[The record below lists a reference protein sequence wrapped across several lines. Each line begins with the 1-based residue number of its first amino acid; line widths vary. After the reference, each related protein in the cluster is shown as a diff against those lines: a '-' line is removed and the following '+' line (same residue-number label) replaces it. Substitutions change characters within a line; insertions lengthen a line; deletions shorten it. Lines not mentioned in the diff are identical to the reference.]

1 MSIID
6 YIFFFFQNRGR
17 SLSMREVRSEHLS
30 KKLYVA
36 MSIIILSLCSLSIPL
51 MVKSYNDYI
60 KANQAL
66 IEIQALQAVADLAN
80 KISRER
86 APANKVMSSNQQ
98 DFAKHVLE
106 LKAYRVNI
114 DEQMRSTQKILK
126 KSGFSN
132 LNLDLFSQL
141 EQALAQGRQQVD
153 QYAAL
158 PREQRNAEKMD
169 QAILKMF
176 TAWECSHDVL
186 KDVIAVSE
194 GKDTAISNF
203 YTQILLLADLRD
215 QAGRAASNVMA
226 HVTFEQPI
234 PETNLARS
242 LQTRK
247 QVMYLWEL
255 IDTLQPERD
264 KTPEFKAL
272 HQAVY
277 NEFLAKGLLIV
288 ERLMNESIYHRPYYL
303 TGTQLT
309 EVIVD
314 KFTTVVDLQNYLLK
328 YSVEKAT
335 LEKRKAKNVL
345 LTTVSIS
352 LVSIIAAL
360 FTMIYAQKRVFAP
373 LIQAREILLDLSNSS
388 MRSNDLE
395 SKDQSA
401 NVHSLFTAIQQLK
414 HTLQQRDALE
424 FRLKNIAHLDSLTGV
439 ANRYAL
445 NEYIKLLENQPT
457 QFSET
462 CLMMMDIDYFKQVN
476 DVHGHLVGDQV
487 IQFVAEKLKDN
498 IRTSDLLVR
507 YGGDEFIVLIENIS
521 MERAL
526 KIAEKIRC
534 EIYEAASMDSTR
546 SPDLSVTISIGVAI
560 GAASW
565 TELLEKA
572 DRALFQAKEQGK
584 NKVAS

>member
-1 MSIID
+1 
-6 YIFFFFQNRGR
+6 
-17 SLSMREVRSEHLS
+17 MREIRSEYLS
-30 KKLYVA
+30 QKLYIA

-51 MVKSYNDYI
+51 IVKSYRDYI
-60 KANQAL
+60 KTNQAL
-66 IEIQALQAVADLAN
+66 TEIQALQAVADLAN

-86 APANKVMSSNQQ
+86 APANKLMSSNQQ

-106 LKAYRVNI
+106 LKLYRLTV
-114 DEQMRSTQKILK
+114 DEQMKKTLEVLK
-126 KSGFSN
+126 HSN
-132 LNLDLFSQL
+132 LPNLDLSL
-141 EQALAQGRQQVD
+141 VDRLDEALTQGRQQVD
-153 QYAAL
+153 AYAAL
-158 PREQRNAEKMD
+158 PREQRNAETMD

-176 TAWECSHDVL
+176 SAWDRSHDVL

-194 GKDTAISNF
+194 GKDTAVSNF
-203 YTQILLLADLRD
+203 YVQILLLADLRD

-226 HVTFEQPI
+226 HVAFKQPI

-264 KTPEFKAL
+264 KTEEFKVL

-309 EVIVD
+309 EAIVD
-314 KFTTVVDLQNYLLK
+314 KFSTVVELQNYLLK
-328 YSVEKAT
+328 YSVEKAII
-335 LEKRKAKNVL
+335 EKHKAQNIL
-345 LTTVSIS
+345 LTTVGIS
-352 LVSIIAAL
+352 LISIFAAL
-360 FTMIYAQKRVFAP
+360 FTMIYARKRVFSP
-373 LIQAREILLDLSNSS
+373 LIQAREILFDLSHSS
-388 MRSNDLE
+388 LRPNPMDT
-395 SKDQSA
+395 KDQPA
-401 NVHSLFTAIQQLK
+401 NVYSLFAAIQQLK
-414 HTLQQRDALE
+414 QTLQQRDTLE

-462 CLMMMDIDYFKQVN
+462 CLMVIDIDHFKQVN
-476 DVHGHLVGDQV
+476 DVYGHLMGDQV
-487 IQFVAEKLKDN
+487 IQFVAEKLKEN

-507 YGGDEFIVLIENIS
+507 YGGDEFIVLIENIG

-534 EIYEAASMDSTR
+534 EIYEAKSVDNVR
-546 SPDLSVTISIGVAI
+546 CPDLKVSISIGVAI
-560 GAASW
+560 GATSW
-565 TELLEKA
+565 MALLEKA

-584 NKVAS
+584 NKVVAYSVDEVNESYYI

>member
-1 MSIID
+1 
-6 YIFFFFQNRGR
+6 
-17 SLSMREVRSEHLS
+17 MREIRSEYLS
-30 KKLYVA
+30 QKLYIA

-51 MVKSYNDYI
+51 IVKSYRDYN
-60 KANQAL
+60 KTNQAL
-66 IEIQALQAVADLAN
+66 TEIQALQAVADLAN

-86 APANKVMSSNQQ
+86 APANKLMSSNQQ

-106 LKAYRVNI
+106 LKLYRLTV
-114 DEQMRSTQKILK
+114 DEQMKKTLEVLK
-126 KSGFSN
+126 HSN
-132 LNLDLFSQL
+132 LPNLDLSL
-141 EQALAQGRQQVD
+141 VDRLDEALTQGRQQVD
-153 QYAAL
+153 AYAAL
-158 PREQRNAEKMD
+158 PREQRNAETMD

-176 TAWECSHDVL
+176 NAWDRSHDVL

-194 GKDTAISNF
+194 GKDTAVSNF
-203 YTQILLLADLRD
+203 YVQILLLADLRD

-226 HVTFEQPI
+226 HVAFKQPI

-264 KTPEFKAL
+264 KTEEFKVL

-309 EVIVD
+309 EAIVD
-314 KFTTVVDLQNYLLK
+314 KFSTVVELQNYLLK
-328 YSVEKAT
+328 YSVEKAII
-335 LEKRKAKNVL
+335 EKHKAQNIL
-345 LTTVSIS
+345 LTTVGIS
-352 LVSIIAAL
+352 LISIFAAL
-360 FTMIYAQKRVFAP
+360 FTMIYARKRVFSP
-373 LIQAREILLDLSNSS
+373 LIQAREILFDLSHSS
-388 MRSNDLE
+388 IRPNPMDT
-395 SKDQSA
+395 KDQPA
-401 NVHSLFTAIQQLK
+401 NMYSLFTAIQQLK
-414 HTLQQRDALE
+414 QTLQQRDALE

-445 NEYIKLLENQPT
+445 NEYIKLLENQLT

-462 CLMMMDIDYFKQVN
+462 CLMVIDIDHFKQVN
-476 DVHGHLVGDQV
+476 DVYGHLMGDQV
-487 IQFVAEKLKDN
+487 IQFVAEKLKEN

-507 YGGDEFIVLIENIS
+507 YGGDEFIVLIENVG

-526 KIAEKIRC
+526 KIAEKIRS
-534 EIYEAASMDSTR
+534 EIYEAKSVDNVR
-546 SPDLSVTISIGVAI
+546 CPDLKVSISIGVAI
-560 GAASW
+560 GATSW
-565 TELLEKA
+565 MALLEKA

-584 NKVAS
+584 NKVVAYSVDEVNESYYI

>member
-1 MSIID
+1 
-6 YIFFFFQNRGR
+6 
-17 SLSMREVRSEHLS
+17 MREIRSEYLS
-30 KKLYVA
+30 QKLYIA

-51 MVKSYNDYI
+51 MVKSYRDYI
-60 KANQAL
+60 KTNQAL
-66 IEIQALQAVADLAN
+66 TEIQALQAVADLAN

-86 APANKVMSSNQQ
+86 APANKLMSSNQQ

-106 LKAYRVNI
+106 LKLYRLTV
-114 DEQMRSTQKILK
+114 DEQMKKTLEVLK
-126 KSGFSN
+126 HSN
-132 LNLDLFSQL
+132 LPNLDLSLFDRL
-141 EQALAQGRQQVD
+141 DEALTQGRQQVD
-153 QYAAL
+153 AYAAL
-158 PREQRNAEKMD
+158 PREQRNAETMD

-176 TAWECSHDVL
+176 NAWDRSHDVL

-194 GKDTAISNF
+194 GKDTAVSNF
-203 YTQILLLADLRD
+203 YVQILLLADLRD

-226 HVTFEQPI
+226 HVAFKQPI

-264 KTPEFKAL
+264 KTEEFKVL

-309 EVIVD
+309 EAIVD
-314 KFTTVVDLQNYLLK
+314 KFSTVVELQNYLLK
-328 YSVEKAT
+328 YSVEKAII
-335 LEKRKAKNVL
+335 EKHKAQNIL
-345 LTTVSIS
+345 LTTVGIS
-352 LVSIIAAL
+352 LISIFAAL
-360 FTMIYAQKRVFAP
+360 FTMIYARKRVFSP
-373 LIQAREILLDLSNSS
+373 LIQAREILFDLSHSS
-388 MRSNDLE
+388 IRPNPMDT
-395 SKDQSA
+395 KDQPA
-401 NVHSLFTAIQQLK
+401 NMYSLFTAIQQLK
-414 HTLQQRDALE
+414 QTLQQRDALE

-462 CLMMMDIDYFKQVN
+462 CLMVIDIDHFKQVN
-476 DVHGHLVGDQV
+476 DVYGHLMGDQV
-487 IQFVAEKLKDN
+487 IQFVAEKLKEN

-507 YGGDEFIVLIENIS
+507 YGGDEFIVLIENVG

-526 KIAEKIRC
+526 KIAEKIRS
-534 EIYEAASMDSTR
+534 EIYEAKSVDNVR
-546 SPDLSVTISIGVAI
+546 CPDLKVSISIGVAI
-560 GAASW
+560 GATSW
-565 TELLEKA
+565 MALLEKA

>member
-1 MSIID
+1 
-6 YIFFFFQNRGR
+6 
-17 SLSMREVRSEHLS
+17 MREIRSEYLS
-30 KKLYVA
+30 QKLYIA

-51 MVKSYNDYI
+51 MVKSYRDYI
-60 KANQAL
+60 KTNQAL
-66 IEIQALQAVADLAN
+66 TEIQALQAVADLAN

-86 APANKVMSSNQQ
+86 APANKLMSSNQQ
-98 DFAKHVLE
+98 DFAQHVLE
-106 LKAYRVNI
+106 LKLYRLTV
-114 DEQMRSTQKILK
+114 DEQMQKTLEVLK
-126 KSGFSN
+126 HSN
-132 LNLDLFSQL
+132 LPNLDLSLFDRL
-141 EQALAQGRQQVD
+141 DEALMQGRQQVD
-153 QYAAL
+153 AYAAL
-158 PREQRNAEKMD
+158 PREQRNAETMD

-176 TAWECSHDVL
+176 SAWDRSHDVL

-194 GKDTAISNF
+194 GKDTAVSNF
-203 YTQILLLADLRD
+203 YVQILLLADLRD

-226 HVTFEQPI
+226 HVAFKQPI

-264 KTPEFKAL
+264 KTEEFKVL

-309 EVIVD
+309 EAIVD
-314 KFTTVVDLQNYLLK
+314 KFSTVVELQNFLLK
-328 YSVEKAT
+328 YSVEKAII
-335 LEKRKAKNVL
+335 EKHKAQNIL
-345 LTTVSIS
+345 LTTVGIS
-352 LVSIIAAL
+352 LISIFAAL
-360 FTMIYAQKRVFAP
+360 FTMIYARKRVFSP
-373 LIQAREILLDLSNSS
+373 LIQAREILFDLSHSS
-388 MRSNDLE
+388 LRPNPMDT
-395 SKDQSA
+395 KDQPA
-401 NVHSLFTAIQQLK
+401 NVYSLFAAIQQLK
-414 HTLQQRDALE
+414 QTLQQRDALE

-462 CLMMMDIDYFKQVN
+462 CLMVIDIDHFKQVN
-476 DVHGHLVGDQV
+476 DVYGHLMGDQV
-487 IQFVAEKLKDN
+487 IQFVAEKLKEN

-507 YGGDEFIVLIENIS
+507 YGGDEFIVLIENVG

-526 KIAEKIRC
+526 KIAEKIRS
-534 EIYEAASMDSTR
+534 EIYEAKPLDNVR
-546 SPDLSVTISIGVAI
+546 CPDLKVSISIGVAI
-560 GAASW
+560 GATSW
-565 TELLEKA
+565 MALLEKA

-584 NKVAS
+584 NKVVAYSVGEVNESYYI

>member
-1 MSIID
+1 
-6 YIFFFFQNRGR
+6 
-17 SLSMREVRSEHLS
+17 MREIRSEYLS
-30 KKLYVA
+30 QKLYIA

-51 MVKSYNDYI
+51 IVKSYRDYN
-60 KANQAL
+60 KTNQAL
-66 IEIQALQAVADLAN
+66 TEIQALQAVADLAN

-86 APANKVMSSNQQ
+86 APANKLMSSNQQ

-106 LKAYRVNI
+106 LKLYRLTV
-114 DEQMRSTQKILK
+114 DEQMQKTLEVLK
-126 KSGFSN
+126 HSN
-132 LNLDLFSQL
+132 LPNLDLSLFDRL
-141 EQALAQGRQQVD
+141 DEALMQGRQQVD
-153 QYAAL
+153 AYAAL
-158 PREQRNAEKMD
+158 PREQRNAETMD

-176 TAWECSHDVL
+176 SAWDRSHDVL

-194 GKDTAISNF
+194 GKDTAVSNF
-203 YTQILLLADLRD
+203 YVQILLLADLRD

-226 HVTFEQPI
+226 HVAFKQPI
-234 PETNLARS
+234 PETNLALS

-264 KTPEFKAL
+264 KTEEFKVL

-288 ERLMNESIYHRPYYL
+288 ERLMNESIYNRPYYL

-309 EVIVD
+309 EAIVD
-314 KFTTVVDLQNYLLK
+314 KFSTVVELQKYLLK

-335 LEKRKAKNVL
+335 IEKRKAQNVL
-345 LTTVSIS
+345 LMTVSIS
-352 LVSIIAAL
+352 LISIFAAL
-360 FTMIYAQKRVFAP
+360 FTMIYARKRVFSP
-373 LIQAREILLDLSNSS
+373 LIQAREILFDLSHSS
-388 MRSNDLE
+388 LRPNPMDT
-395 SKDQSA
+395 KDQPA
-401 NVHSLFTAIQQLK
+401 NVYSLFAAIQQLK
-414 HTLQQRDALE
+414 QTLQQRDTLE

-462 CLMMMDIDYFKQVN
+462 CLMVIDIDHFKQVN
-476 DVHGHLVGDQV
+476 DVYGHLMGDQV
-487 IQFVAEKLKDN
+487 IQCVAEKLKEN

-507 YGGDEFIVLIENIS
+507 YGGDEFIVLIENVG

-526 KIAEKIRC
+526 KIAEKIRS
-534 EIYEAASMDSTR
+534 EIYEAKPLDNVR
-546 SPDLSVTISIGVAI
+546 CPDLKVSISIGVAI
-560 GAASW
+560 GATSW
-565 TELLEKA
+565 MALLEKA

>member
-1 MSIID
+1 
-6 YIFFFFQNRGR
+6 
-17 SLSMREVRSEHLS
+17 MREIRSEYLS
-30 KKLYVA
+30 QKLYIA

-51 MVKSYNDYI
+51 IVKSYRDYN
-60 KANQAL
+60 KTNQAL
-66 IEIQALQAVADLAN
+66 TEIQALQAVADLAN

-86 APANKVMSSNQQ
+86 APANKLMSSNQQ

-106 LKAYRVNI
+106 LKLYRLTV
-114 DEQMRSTQKILK
+114 DEQMKKTLEVLK
-126 KSGFSN
+126 HSN
-132 LNLDLFSQL
+132 LPNLDLSL
-141 EQALAQGRQQVD
+141 VDRLDEALTQGRQQVD
-153 QYAAL
+153 AYAAL
-158 PREQRNAEKMD
+158 PREQRNAETMD

-176 TAWECSHDVL
+176 NAWDRSHDVL

-194 GKDTAISNF
+194 GKDTAVSNF
-203 YTQILLLADLRD
+203 YVQILLLADLRD

-226 HVTFEQPI
+226 HVAFKQPI

-264 KTPEFKAL
+264 KTEEFKVL

-309 EVIVD
+309 EAIVD
-314 KFTTVVDLQNYLLK
+314 KFSTVVELQNYLLK
-328 YSVEKAT
+328 YSVEKAII
-335 LEKRKAKNVL
+335 EKHKAQNIL
-345 LTTVSIS
+345 LTTVGIS
-352 LVSIIAAL
+352 LISIFAAL
-360 FTMIYAQKRVFAP
+360 FTMIYARKRVFGP
-373 LIQAREILLDLSNSS
+373 LIQAREILFDLSHSS
-388 MRSNDLE
+388 LRPNPMDT
-395 SKDQSA
+395 KDQPA
-401 NVHSLFTAIQQLK
+401 NVYSLFTAIQQLK
-414 HTLQQRDALE
+414 QTLQQRDALE

-462 CLMMMDIDYFKQVN
+462 CLMVIDIDHFKQVN
-476 DVHGHLVGDQV
+476 DVYGHLMGDQV
-487 IQFVAEKLKDN
+487 IQFVAEKLKEN

-507 YGGDEFIVLIENIS
+507 YGGDEFIVLIENFG

-526 KIAEKIRC
+526 KIAEKIRS
-534 EIYEAASMDSTR
+534 EIYEAKSVDHVR
-546 SPDLSVTISIGVAI
+546 CPDLKVSISIGVAI
-560 GAASW
+560 GATSW
-565 TELLEKA
+565 MALLEKA

>member
-1 MSIID
+1 
-6 YIFFFFQNRGR
+6 
-17 SLSMREVRSEHLS
+17 MREIRSEYLS
-30 KKLYVA
+30 QKLYIA

-51 MVKSYNDYI
+51 IVKSYRDYN
-60 KANQAL
+60 KTNQAL
-66 IEIQALQAVADLAN
+66 TEIQALQAVADLAN

-86 APANKVMSSNQQ
+86 APANKLMSSNQQ

-106 LKAYRVNI
+106 LKLYRLTV
-114 DEQMRSTQKILK
+114 DEQMKKTLEVLK
-126 KSGFSN
+126 HSN
-132 LNLDLFSQL
+132 LPNLDLSL
-141 EQALAQGRQQVD
+141 VDRLDEALTQGRQQVD
-153 QYAAL
+153 AYAAL
-158 PREQRNAEKMD
+158 PREQRNAENMD

-176 TAWECSHDVL
+176 NAWEHSHDVL

-194 GKDTAISNF
+194 GKDTAVSNF
-203 YTQILLLADLRD
+203 YVQILLLADLRD

-226 HVTFEQPI
+226 HVAFKQPI

-264 KTPEFKAL
+264 KTEEFKVL

-309 EVIVD
+309 EAIVD
-314 KFTTVVDLQNYLLK
+314 KFSTVVELQNYLLK
-328 YSVEKAT
+328 YSVEKAII
-335 LEKRKAKNVL
+335 EKHKAQNIL
-345 LTTVSIS
+345 LTTVGIS
-352 LVSIIAAL
+352 LISIFAAL
-360 FTMIYAQKRVFAP
+360 FTMIYARKRVFSP
-373 LIQAREILLDLSNSS
+373 LIQAREILFDLSHSS
-388 MRSNDLE
+388 IRPNPMDT
-395 SKDQSA
+395 KDQPA
-401 NVHSLFTAIQQLK
+401 NMYSLFTAIQQLK
-414 HTLQQRDALE
+414 QTLQQRDALE

-462 CLMMMDIDYFKQVN
+462 CLMVIDIDHFKQVN
-476 DVHGHLVGDQV
+476 DVYGHLMGDQV
-487 IQFVAEKLKDN
+487 IQFVAEKLKEN

-507 YGGDEFIVLIENIS
+507 YGGDEFIVLIENVG

-526 KIAEKIRC
+526 KIAEKIRS
-534 EIYEAASMDSTR
+534 EIYEAKSVDNVR
-546 SPDLSVTISIGVAI
+546 CPDLKVSISIGVAI
-560 GAASW
+560 GATSW
-565 TELLEKA
+565 MALLEKA

>member
-1 MSIID
+1 
-6 YIFFFFQNRGR
+6 
-17 SLSMREVRSEHLS
+17 MREIRSEYLS
-30 KKLYVA
+30 QKLYIA

-51 MVKSYNDYI
+51 MVKSYRDYI
-60 KANQAL
+60 KTNQAL
-66 IEIQALQAVADLAN
+66 TEIQALQAVADLAN

-86 APANKVMSSNQQ
+86 APANKLMSSNQQ
-98 DFAKHVLE
+98 DFAQHVLE
-106 LKAYRVNI
+106 LKLYRLTV
-114 DEQMRSTQKILK
+114 DEQMQKTLEILK
-126 KSGFSN
+126 HSN
-132 LNLDLFSQL
+132 LPNLDLSLFDRL
-141 EQALAQGRQQVD
+141 DEALTQGRQQVD
-153 QYAAL
+153 AYAAL
-158 PREQRNAEKMD
+158 PREQLNAETMD

-176 TAWECSHDVL
+176 NAWDRSHDVL

-194 GKDTAISNF
+194 GKDTAVSNF
-203 YTQILLLADLRD
+203 YVQILLLADLRD

-226 HVTFEQPI
+226 HVAFKQPI

-264 KTPEFKAL
+264 KTEEFKVL

-309 EVIVD
+309 EAIVD
-314 KFTTVVDLQNYLLK
+314 KFSTVVELQNYLLK
-328 YSVEKAT
+328 YSVEKAII
-335 LEKRKAKNVL
+335 EKHKAQNIL
-345 LTTVSIS
+345 LTTVGIS
-352 LVSIIAAL
+352 LISIFAAL
-360 FTMIYAQKRVFAP
+360 FTMIYARKRVFSP
-373 LIQAREILLDLSNSS
+373 LIQAREILFDLSHSS
-388 MRSNDLE
+388 IRPNPMDT
-395 SKDQSA
+395 KDQPA
-401 NVHSLFTAIQQLK
+401 NVYSLFTAIQQLK
-414 HTLQQRDALE
+414 QTLQQRDALE

-462 CLMMMDIDYFKQVN
+462 CLMVIDIDHFKQVN
-476 DVHGHLVGDQV
+476 DVYGHSMGDQV
-487 IQFVAEKLKDN
+487 IQFVAEKLKEN
-498 IRTSDLLVR
+498 IRTFDLLVR
-507 YGGDEFIVLIENIS
+507 YGGDEFIVLIENVG

-526 KIAEKIRC
+526 KIAEKIRS
-534 EIYEAASMDSTR
+534 EIYEAKSVDNVR
-546 SPDLSVTISIGVAI
+546 CPDLKVSISISIGVAI
-560 GAASW
+560 GATSW
-565 TELLEKA
+565 MALLEKA

>member
-1 MSIID
+1 
-6 YIFFFFQNRGR
+6 
-17 SLSMREVRSEHLS
+17 MREIRSEYLS
-30 KKLYVA
+30 QKLYIA

-51 MVKSYNDYI
+51 MVKSYRDYI
-60 KANQAL
+60 KTNQAL
-66 IEIQALQAVADLAN
+66 TEIQALQAVADLAN
-80 KISRER
+80 KISREC
-86 APANKVMSSNQQ
+86 APANKLMSSNQQ
-98 DFAKHVLE
+98 DFAQHVLE
-106 LKAYRVNI
+106 LKLYRLTV
-114 DEQMRSTQKILK
+114 DEQMQKTLAVLK
-126 KSGFSN
+126 HSN
-132 LNLDLFSQL
+132 LPNLDLSLFDRL
-141 EQALAQGRQQVD
+141 DEALTQGRQQVD
-153 QYAAL
+153 AYAAL
-158 PREQRNAEKMD
+158 PREQRNAETMD

-176 TAWECSHDVL
+176 NAWDRSHDVL

-194 GKDTAISNF
+194 GKDTAVSNF
-203 YTQILLLADLRD
+203 YVQILLLADLRD

-226 HVTFEQPI
+226 HVAFKQPI

-264 KTPEFKAL
+264 KTEEFKVL

-309 EVIVD
+309 EAIVD
-314 KFTTVVDLQNYLLK
+314 KFSTVVELQNYLLK
-328 YSVEKAT
+328 YSVEKAII
-335 LEKRKAKNVL
+335 EKHKAQNIL
-345 LTTVSIS
+345 LTTVGIS
-352 LVSIIAAL
+352 LISIFAAL
-360 FTMIYAQKRVFAP
+360 FTMIYARKRVFSP
-373 LIQAREILLDLSNSS
+373 LIQAREILFDLSHSS
-388 MRSNDLE
+388 IRPNPMDT
-395 SKDQSA
+395 KDQPA
-401 NVHSLFTAIQQLK
+401 NMYSLFTAIQQLK
-414 HTLQQRDALE
+414 QTLQQRDALE

-462 CLMMMDIDYFKQVN
+462 CLMVIDIDHFKQVN
-476 DVHGHLVGDQV
+476 DVYGHLMGDQV
-487 IQFVAEKLKDN
+487 IQFVAEKLKEN

-507 YGGDEFIVLIENIS
+507 YGGDEFIVLIENVG

-526 KIAEKIRC
+526 KIAEKIRS
-534 EIYEAASMDSTR
+534 EIYEAKSVDNVR
-546 SPDLSVTISIGVAI
+546 CPDLKVSISIGVAI
-560 GAASW
+560 GATSW
-565 TELLEKA
+565 MALLEKA

>member
-1 MSIID
+1 
-6 YIFFFFQNRGR
+6 
-17 SLSMREVRSEHLS
+17 MREIRSEYLS
-30 KKLYVA
+30 QKLYIA

-51 MVKSYNDYI
+51 IVKSYRDYN
-60 KANQAL
+60 KTNQAL
-66 IEIQALQAVADLAN
+66 TEIQALQAVADLAN

-86 APANKVMSSNQQ
+86 APAIKLMSSNQQ

-106 LKAYRVNI
+106 LKLYRLTV
-114 DEQMRSTQKILK
+114 DEQMQKTLEVLK
-126 KSGFSN
+126 HSN
-132 LNLDLFSQL
+132 LPNLDLSLFDRL
-141 EQALAQGRQQVD
+141 DEALMQGRQQVD
-153 QYAAL
+153 AYAAL
-158 PREQRNAEKMD
+158 PREQRNAETMD

-176 TAWECSHDVL
+176 SAWDRSHDVL

-194 GKDTAISNF
+194 GKDTAVSNF
-203 YTQILLLADLRD
+203 YVQILLLADLRD

-226 HVTFEQPI
+226 HVAFKQPI
-234 PETNLARS
+234 PETNLALS

-255 IDTLQPERD
+255 IDTLQPEPD
-264 KTPEFKAL
+264 KTEEFKVL

-309 EVIVD
+309 EAIVD
-314 KFTTVVDLQNYLLK
+314 KFSTVVELQNYLLK
-328 YSVEKAT
+328 YSVEKAII
-335 LEKRKAKNVL
+335 EKHKAQNIL
-345 LTTVSIS
+345 LTTVGIS
-352 LVSIIAAL
+352 LISIFAAL
-360 FTMIYAQKRVFAP
+360 FTMIYARKRVFSP
-373 LIQAREILLDLSNSS
+373 LIQAREILFDLSHSS
-388 MRSNDLE
+388 LRPNPMDT
-395 SKDQSA
+395 KDQPA
-401 NVHSLFTAIQQLK
+401 NVYSLFAAIQQLK
-414 HTLQQRDALE
+414 QTLQQRDTLE

-462 CLMMMDIDYFKQVN
+462 CLMVIDIDHFKQVN
-476 DVHGHLVGDQV
+476 DVYGHLMGDQV
-487 IQFVAEKLKDN
+487 IQFVAEKLKEN

-507 YGGDEFIVLIENIS
+507 YGGDEFIVLIENIG

-534 EIYEAASMDSTR
+534 EIYEAKSVDNVR
-546 SPDLSVTISIGVAI
+546 CPDLKVSISIGVAI
-560 GAASW
+560 GATSW
-565 TELLEKA
+565 MALLEKA

-584 NKVAS
+584 NKVVAYSVDEVNESYYI

>member
-1 MSIID
+1 
-6 YIFFFFQNRGR
+6 
-17 SLSMREVRSEHLS
+17 MREIRSEYLS
-30 KKLYVA
+30 QKLYIA

-51 MVKSYNDYI
+51 IVKSYRDYN
-60 KANQAL
+60 KTNQAL

-86 APANKVMSSNQQ
+86 APANKLMSSNQQ
-98 DFAKHVLE
+98 AFAKHVLE
-106 LKAYRVNI
+106 LKLYRLTV
-114 DEQMRSTQKILK
+114 DEQMKKTLEVLK
-126 KSGFSN
+126 HSN
-132 LNLDLFSQL
+132 LPNLDLSL
-141 EQALAQGRQQVD
+141 VDRLDEALTQGRQQVD
-153 QYAAL
+153 AYAAL
-158 PREQRNAEKMD
+158 PREQRNAETMD

-176 TAWECSHDVL
+176 SAWDLSHDVL

-194 GKDTAISNF
+194 GKDTAVSNF
-203 YTQILLLADLRD
+203 YVQILLLADLRD

-226 HVTFEQPI
+226 HVAFKQPI

-264 KTPEFKAL
+264 KTEEFKVL

-309 EVIVD
+309 EAIVD
-314 KFTTVVDLQNYLLK
+314 KFSTVVELQNYLLK
-328 YSVEKAT
+328 YSVEKAII
-335 LEKRKAKNVL
+335 EKNKAQNIL
-345 LTTVSIS
+345 LTTVGIS
-352 LVSIIAAL
+352 LISIFAAL
-360 FTMIYAQKRVFAP
+360 FTMIYARKRVFSP
-373 LIQAREILLDLSNSS
+373 LIQAREILFDLSHSS
-388 MRSNDLE
+388 IRPNPMDT
-395 SKDQSA
+395 KDQPA
-401 NVHSLFTAIQQLK
+401 NVYSLFTAIQQLK
-414 HTLQQRDALE
+414 QTLQQRDALE

-462 CLMMMDIDYFKQVN
+462 CLMVIDIDHFKQVN
-476 DVHGHLVGDQV
+476 DVYGHLMGDQV
-487 IQFVAEKLKDN
+487 IQFVAEKLKEN

-507 YGGDEFIVLIENIS
+507 YGGDEFIVLIENVG

-526 KIAEKIRC
+526 KIAEKIRS
-534 EIYEAASMDSTR
+534 EIYEAKPLDNVR
-546 SPDLSVTISIGVAI
+546 CPDLKVSISIGVAI
-560 GAASW
+560 GATSW
-565 TELLEKA
+565 MALLEKA

>member
-1 MSIID
+1 
-6 YIFFFFQNRGR
+6 
-17 SLSMREVRSEHLS
+17 MREIRSEYLS
-30 KKLYVA
+30 QKLYIA

-51 MVKSYNDYI
+51 MVKSYRDYI
-60 KANQAL
+60 KTNQAL
-66 IEIQALQAVADLAN
+66 TEIQALQAVADLAN

-86 APANKVMSSNQQ
+86 APANKLMSSNQQ

-106 LKAYRVNI
+106 LKLYRLTV
-114 DEQMRSTQKILK
+114 DEQMQKTLEVLK
-126 KSGFSN
+126 HSN
-132 LNLDLFSQL
+132 LPNLDLSLFDRL
-141 EQALAQGRQQVD
+141 DEALTQGRQQVD
-153 QYAAL
+153 AYAAL
-158 PREQRNAEKMD
+158 PREQRNAETMD

-176 TAWECSHDVL
+176 NAWDRSHDVL

-194 GKDTAISNF
+194 GKDTAVSNF
-203 YTQILLLADLRD
+203 YVQILLLADLRD

-226 HVTFEQPI
+226 HVAFKQPI

-264 KTPEFKAL
+264 KTEEFKVL

-309 EVIVD
+309 EAIVD
-314 KFTTVVDLQNYLLK
+314 KFSTVVELQNYLLK
-328 YSVEKAT
+328 YSVEKAII
-335 LEKRKAKNVL
+335 EKHKAQNIL
-345 LTTVSIS
+345 LTTVGIS
-352 LVSIIAAL
+352 LISIFAAL
-360 FTMIYAQKRVFAP
+360 FTMIYARKRVFSP
-373 LIQAREILLDLSNSS
+373 LIQAREILFDLSHSS
-388 MRSNDLE
+388 IRPNPMDT
-395 SKDQSA
+395 KDQPA
-401 NVHSLFTAIQQLK
+401 NMYSLFTAIQQLK
-414 HTLQQRDALE
+414 QTLQQRDALE

-462 CLMMMDIDYFKQVN
+462 CLMVIDIDHFKQVN
-476 DVHGHLVGDQV
+476 DVYGHLMGDQV
-487 IQFVAEKLKDN
+487 IQFVAEKLKEN

-507 YGGDEFIVLIENIS
+507 YGGDEFIVLIENVG

-526 KIAEKIRC
+526 KIAEKIRS
-534 EIYEAASMDSTR
+534 EIYEAKSVDNVR
-546 SPDLSVTISIGVAI
+546 CPDLKVSISIGVAI
-560 GAASW
+560 GATSW
-565 TELLEKA
+565 MALLEKA

>member
-1 MSIID
+1 
-6 YIFFFFQNRGR
+6 
-17 SLSMREVRSEHLS
+17 MREIRSEYLS
-30 KKLYVA
+30 QKLYIA

-51 MVKSYNDYI
+51 IVKSYRDYN
-60 KANQAL
+60 KTNQAL
-66 IEIQALQAVADLAN
+66 TEIQALQAVADLAN

-86 APANKVMSSNQQ
+86 APANKLMSSNQQ

-106 LKAYRVNI
+106 LKLYRLTV
-114 DEQMRSTQKILK
+114 DEQMKKTLEVLK
-126 KSGFSN
+126 HSN
-132 LNLDLFSQL
+132 LPNLDLSL
-141 EQALAQGRQQVD
+141 VDRLDEALTQGRQQVD
-153 QYAAL
+153 AYAAL
-158 PREQRNAEKMD
+158 PREQRNAETMD

-176 TAWECSHDVL
+176 NAWDRSHDVL

-194 GKDTAISNF
+194 GKDTAVSNF
-203 YTQILLLADLRD
+203 YVQILLLADLRD

-226 HVTFEQPI
+226 HVAFKQPI

-242 LQTRK
+242 LQTRR

-255 IDTLQPERD
+255 IDTLQPEPD
-264 KTPEFKAL
+264 KTEEFKVL

-309 EVIVD
+309 EAIVD
-314 KFTTVVDLQNYLLK
+314 KFSTVVELQNYLLK
-328 YSVEKAT
+328 YSVEKAII
-335 LEKRKAKNVL
+335 EKHKAQNIL
-345 LTTVSIS
+345 LTTVGIS
-352 LVSIIAAL
+352 LISIFAAL
-360 FTMIYAQKRVFAP
+360 FTMIYARKRVFGP
-373 LIQAREILLDLSNSS
+373 LIQAREILFDLSHSS
-388 MRSNDLE
+388 LRPNPMDT
-395 SKDQSA
+395 KDQPA
-401 NVHSLFTAIQQLK
+401 NVYSLFTAIQQLK
-414 HTLQQRDALE
+414 QTLQQRDALE

-462 CLMMMDIDYFKQVN
+462 CLMVIDIDHFKQVN
-476 DVHGHLVGDQV
+476 DVYGHLMGDQV
-487 IQFVAEKLKDN
+487 IQFVAEKLKEN

-507 YGGDEFIVLIENIS
+507 YGGDEFIVLIENFG

-526 KIAEKIRC
+526 KIAEKIRS
-534 EIYEAASMDSTR
+534 EIYEAKSVDNVR
-546 SPDLSVTISIGVAI
+546 CPDLKVSISIGVAI
-560 GAASW
+560 GATSW
-565 TELLEKA
+565 MALLEKA

>member
-1 MSIID
+1 
-6 YIFFFFQNRGR
+6 
-17 SLSMREVRSEHLS
+17 MREIRSEYLS
-30 KKLYVA
+30 QKLYIA

-51 MVKSYNDYI
+51 IVKSYRDYN
-60 KANQAL
+60 KTNQAL
-66 IEIQALQAVADLAN
+66 TEIQALQAVADLAN

-86 APANKVMSSNQQ
+86 APANKLMSSNQQ

-106 LKAYRVNI
+106 LKLYRLTV
-114 DEQMRSTQKILK
+114 DEQMKKTLEVLK
-126 KSGFSN
+126 HSN
-132 LNLDLFSQL
+132 LPNLDLSL
-141 EQALAQGRQQVD
+141 VDRLDEALTQGRQQVD
-153 QYAAL
+153 AYAAL
-158 PREQRNAEKMD
+158 LREQRNAENMD

-176 TAWECSHDVL
+176 SAWDRSHDVL

-194 GKDTAISNF
+194 GKDTAVSNF
-203 YTQILLLADLRD
+203 YVQILLLADLRD

-226 HVTFEQPI
+226 HVAFKQPI

-264 KTPEFKAL
+264 KTEEFKVL

-309 EVIVD
+309 EAIVD
-314 KFTTVVDLQNYLLK
+314 KFSTVVELQNYLLK
-328 YSVEKAT
+328 YSVEKAII
-335 LEKRKAKNVL
+335 EKHKAQNIL
-345 LTTVSIS
+345 LTTVGIS
-352 LVSIIAAL
+352 LISIFAAL
-360 FTMIYAQKRVFAP
+360 FTMIYARKRVFSP
-373 LIQAREILLDLSNSS
+373 LIQAREILFDLSHSS
-388 MRSNDLE
+388 IRPNPMDT
-395 SKDQSA
+395 KDQPA
-401 NVHSLFTAIQQLK
+401 NMYSLFTAIQQLK
-414 HTLQQRDALE
+414 QTLQQRDALE

-462 CLMMMDIDYFKQVN
+462 CLMVIDIDHFKQVN
-476 DVHGHLVGDQV
+476 DVYGHLMGDQV
-487 IQFVAEKLKDN
+487 IQFVAEKLKEN

-507 YGGDEFIVLIENIS
+507 YGGDEFIVLIENVG

-526 KIAEKIRC
+526 KIAEKIRS
-534 EIYEAASMDSTR
+534 EIYEAKPLDNVR
-546 SPDLSVTISIGVAI
+546 CPDLKVSISIGVAI
-560 GAASW
+560 GATSW
-565 TELLEKA
+565 MALLEKA

>member
-1 MSIID
+1 
-6 YIFFFFQNRGR
+6 
-17 SLSMREVRSEHLS
+17 MREIRSEYLS
-30 KKLYVA
+30 QKLYIA

-51 MVKSYNDYI
+51 IVKSYRDYN
-60 KANQAL
+60 KTNQAL
-66 IEIQALQAVADLAN
+66 TEIQALQAVADLAN

-86 APANKVMSSNQQ
+86 APANKLMSSNQQ

-106 LKAYRVNI
+106 LKLYRLTV
-114 DEQMRSTQKILK
+114 DEQMKKTLEVLK
-126 KSGFSN
+126 HSN
-132 LNLDLFSQL
+132 LPNLDLSLFDRL
-141 EQALAQGRQQVD
+141 DEALMQGRQQVD
-153 QYAAL
+153 AYAAL
-158 PREQRNAEKMD
+158 PREQRNAETMN

-176 TAWECSHDVL
+176 SAWDRSHDVL

-194 GKDTAISNF
+194 GKDTAVSNF
-203 YTQILLLADLRD
+203 YVQILLLADLRD

-226 HVTFEQPI
+226 HVAFKQPI

-264 KTPEFKAL
+264 KTEEFKVL

-309 EVIVD
+309 EAIVD
-314 KFTTVVDLQNYLLK
+314 KFSTVVELQNYLLK
-328 YSVEKAT
+328 YSVEKAII
-335 LEKRKAKNVL
+335 EKHKAQNIL
-345 LTTVSIS
+345 LTTVGIS
-352 LVSIIAAL
+352 LISIFAAL
-360 FTMIYAQKRVFAP
+360 FTMIYARKRVFSP
-373 LIQAREILLDLSNSS
+373 LIQAREILFDLSHSS
-388 MRSNDLE
+388 IRPNPMDT
-395 SKDQSA
+395 KDQPA
-401 NVHSLFTAIQQLK
+401 NMYSLFTAIQQLK
-414 HTLQQRDALE
+414 QTLQQRDALE

-462 CLMMMDIDYFKQVN
+462 CLMVIDIDHFKQVN
-476 DVHGHLVGDQV
+476 DVYGHLMGDQV
-487 IQFVAEKLKDN
+487 IQFVAEKLKEN

-507 YGGDEFIVLIENIS
+507 YGGDEFIVLIENVG

-526 KIAEKIRC
+526 KIAEKIRS
-534 EIYEAASMDSTR
+534 EIYEAKSVDNVR
-546 SPDLSVTISIGVAI
+546 CPDLKVSISIGVAI
-560 GAASW
+560 GATSW
-565 TELLEKA
+565 MALLEKA

>member
-1 MSIID
+1 
-6 YIFFFFQNRGR
+6 
-17 SLSMREVRSEHLS
+17 MREIRSEYLS
-30 KKLYVA
+30 QKLYIA

-51 MVKSYNDYI
+51 MVKSYRDYN
-60 KANQAL
+60 KTNQAL
-66 IEIQALQAVADLAN
+66 TEIQALQAVADLAN

-86 APANKVMSSNQQ
+86 APANKLMSSNQQ

-106 LKAYRVNI
+106 LKLYRLTV
-114 DEQMRSTQKILK
+114 DEQMKKTLEVLK
-126 KSGFSN
+126 HSN
-132 LNLDLFSQL
+132 LPNLDLSL
-141 EQALAQGRQQVD
+141 VDRLDEALTQGRQQVD
-153 QYAAL
+153 AYAAL
-158 PREQRNAEKMD
+158 PREQRNAETMD

-176 TAWECSHDVL
+176 NAWDRSHDVL

-194 GKDTAISNF
+194 GKDTAVSNF
-203 YTQILLLADLRD
+203 YVQILLLADLRD

-226 HVTFEQPI
+226 HVAFKQPI

-264 KTPEFKAL
+264 KTEEFKVL

-309 EVIVD
+309 EAIVD
-314 KFTTVVDLQNYLLK
+314 KFSTVVELQNYLLK
-328 YSVEKAT
+328 YSVEKAII
-335 LEKRKAKNVL
+335 EKHKAQNIL
-345 LTTVSIS
+345 LTTVGIS
-352 LVSIIAAL
+352 LISIFAAL
-360 FTMIYAQKRVFAP
+360 FTMIYARKRVFSP
-373 LIQAREILLDLSNSS
+373 LIQAREILFDLSHSS
-388 MRSNDLE
+388 IRPNPMDT
-395 SKDQSA
+395 KDQPA
-401 NVHSLFTAIQQLK
+401 NMYSLFTAIQQLK
-414 HTLQQRDALE
+414 QTLQQRDALE

-462 CLMMMDIDYFKQVN
+462 CLMVIDIDHFKQVN
-476 DVHGHLVGDQV
+476 DVYGHLMGDQV
-487 IQFVAEKLKDN
+487 IQFVAEKLKEN

-507 YGGDEFIVLIENIS
+507 YGGDEFIVLIENVG

-526 KIAEKIRC
+526 KIAEKIRA
-534 EIYEAASMDSTR
+534 EIYEAKSVDNLR
-546 SPDLSVTISIGVAI
+546 CPDLKVSISISIGVAI
-560 GAASW
+560 GATSW
-565 TELLEKA
+565 MALLEKA

>member
-1 MSIID
+1 
-6 YIFFFFQNRGR
+6 
-17 SLSMREVRSEHLS
+17 MREIRSEYLS
-30 KKLYVA
+30 QKLYIA

-51 MVKSYNDYI
+51 MVKSYRDYI
-60 KANQAL
+60 KTNQAL
-66 IEIQALQAVADLAN
+66 TEIQALQAVADLAN

-86 APANKVMSSNQQ
+86 APANKLMSSNQQ
-98 DFAKHVLE
+98 DFAQHVLE
-106 LKAYRVNI
+106 LKLYRLTV
-114 DEQMRSTQKILK
+114 DEQMQKTLEVLK
-126 KSGFSN
+126 HSN
-132 LNLDLFSQL
+132 LPNLDLSLFDRL
-141 EQALAQGRQQVD
+141 DEALTQGRQQVD
-153 QYAAL
+153 AYATL
-158 PREQRNAEKMD
+158 PREQRNAETMD

-176 TAWECSHDVL
+176 SAWDRSHDVL

-194 GKDTAISNF
+194 GKDTAVSNF
-203 YTQILLLADLRD
+203 YVQILLLADLRD

-226 HVTFEQPI
+226 HVAFKQPI

-264 KTPEFKAL
+264 KTEEFKVL

-309 EVIVD
+309 EAIVD
-314 KFTTVVDLQNYLLK
+314 KFSTVVELQNYLLK
-328 YSVEKAT
+328 YSVEKAII
-335 LEKRKAKNVL
+335 EKHKAQNIL
-345 LTTVSIS
+345 LTTVGIS
-352 LVSIIAAL
+352 LISIFAAL
-360 FTMIYAQKRVFAP
+360 FTMIYARKRVFSP
-373 LIQAREILLDLSNSS
+373 LIQAREILFDLSHSS
-388 MRSNDLE
+388 IRPNPMDT
-395 SKDQSA
+395 KDQPA
-401 NVHSLFTAIQQLK
+401 NMYSLFTAIQQLK
-414 HTLQQRDALE
+414 QTLQQRDALE

-462 CLMMMDIDYFKQVN
+462 CLMVIDIDHFKQVN
-476 DVHGHLVGDQV
+476 DVYGHLMGDQV
-487 IQFVAEKLKDN
+487 IQFVAEKLKEN

-507 YGGDEFIVLIENIS
+507 YGGDEFIVLIENVG

-526 KIAEKIRC
+526 KIAEKIRS
-534 EIYEAASMDSTR
+534 EIYEAKSVDNVR
-546 SPDLSVTISIGVAI
+546 CPDLKVSISIGVAI
-560 GAASW
+560 GATSW
-565 TELLEKA
+565 MALLEKA

>member
-1 MSIID
+1 
-6 YIFFFFQNRGR
+6 
-17 SLSMREVRSEHLS
+17 MREIRSEYLS
-30 KKLYVA
+30 QKLYIA

-51 MVKSYNDYI
+51 IVKSYRDYN
-60 KANQAL
+60 KTNQAL

-86 APANKVMSSNQQ
+86 APANKLMSSNQQ

-106 LKAYRVNI
+106 LKLYRLTV
-114 DEQMRSTQKILK
+114 DEQMKKTLEVLK
-126 KSGFSN
+126 HSN
-132 LNLDLFSQL
+132 LPNLDLSL
-141 EQALAQGRQQVD
+141 VDRLDEALTQGRQQVD
-153 QYAAL
+153 AYAAL
-158 PREQRNAEKMD
+158 PREQRNAETMD

-176 TAWECSHDVL
+176 SAWDLSHDVL

-194 GKDTAISNF
+194 GKDTAVSNF
-203 YTQILLLADLRD
+203 YVQILLLADLRD

-226 HVTFEQPI
+226 HVAFKQPI

-264 KTPEFKAL
+264 KTEEFKVL

-309 EVIVD
+309 EAIVD
-314 KFTTVVDLQNYLLK
+314 KFSTVVELQNYLLK
-328 YSVEKAT
+328 YSVEKAII
-335 LEKRKAKNVL
+335 EKNKAQNIL
-345 LTTVSIS
+345 LTTVGIS
-352 LVSIIAAL
+352 LISIFAAL
-360 FTMIYAQKRVFAP
+360 FTMIYARKRVFGP
-373 LIQAREILLDLSNSS
+373 LIQAREILFDLSHSS
-388 MRSNDLE
+388 LRPNPMDT
-395 SKDQSA
+395 KDQPA
-401 NVHSLFTAIQQLK
+401 NVYSLFTAIQQLK
-414 HTLQQRDALE
+414 QTLQQRDALE

-462 CLMMMDIDYFKQVN
+462 CLMVIDIDHFKQVN
-476 DVHGHLVGDQV
+476 DVYGHLMGDQV
-487 IQFVAEKLKDN
+487 IQFVAEKLKEN

-507 YGGDEFIVLIENIS
+507 YGGDEFIVLIENVG

-526 KIAEKIRC
+526 KIAEKIRS
-534 EIYEAASMDSTR
+534 EIYEAKPLDNVR
-546 SPDLSVTISIGVAI
+546 CPDLKVSISIGVAI
-560 GAASW
+560 GATSW
-565 TELLEKA
+565 MALLEKA

>member
-1 MSIID
+1 
-6 YIFFFFQNRGR
+6 
-17 SLSMREVRSEHLS
+17 MREIRSEYLS
-30 KKLYVA
+30 QKLYIA

-51 MVKSYNDYI
+51 MVKSYRDYI
-60 KANQAL
+60 KTNQAL
-66 IEIQALQAVADLAN
+66 TEIQALQAVADLAN

-86 APANKVMSSNQQ
+86 APANKLMSSNQQ

-106 LKAYRVNI
+106 LKLYRLTV
-114 DEQMRSTQKILK
+114 DEQMKKTLEVLK
-126 KSGFSN
+126 HSN
-132 LNLDLFSQL
+132 LPNLDLSLFDRL
-141 EQALAQGRQQVD
+141 DEALMQGRQQVD
-153 QYAAL
+153 AYAAL
-158 PREQRNAEKMD
+158 PREQRNAETMD
-169 QAILKMF
+169 QAILNMF
-176 TAWECSHDVL
+176 NAWDRSNDVL

-194 GKDTAISNF
+194 GKDTAVSNF
-203 YTQILLLADLRD
+203 YVQILLLADLRD

-226 HVTFEQPI
+226 HVAFKQPI

-264 KTPEFKAL
+264 KTEEFKVL

-309 EVIVD
+309 EAIVD
-314 KFTTVVDLQNYLLK
+314 KFSTVVELQNYLLK
-328 YSVEKAT
+328 YSVEKAII
-335 LEKRKAKNVL
+335 EKHKAQNIL
-345 LTTVSIS
+345 LTTVGIS
-352 LVSIIAAL
+352 LISIFAAL
-360 FTMIYAQKRVFAP
+360 FTMIYARKRVFSP
-373 LIQAREILLDLSNSS
+373 LIQAREILFDLSHSS
-388 MRSNDLE
+388 IRPNPMDT
-395 SKDQSA
+395 KDQPA
-401 NVHSLFTAIQQLK
+401 NVYSLFTAIQQLK
-414 HTLQQRDALE
+414 QTLQQRDALE

-462 CLMMMDIDYFKQVN
+462 CLMVIDIDHFKQVN
-476 DVHGHLVGDQV
+476 DVYGHLMGDQV
-487 IQFVAEKLKDN
+487 IQFVAEKLKEN

-507 YGGDEFIVLIENIS
+507 YGGDEFIVLIENVG

-526 KIAEKIRC
+526 KIAEKIRS
-534 EIYEAASMDSTR
+534 EIYEAKSVDNVR
-546 SPDLSVTISIGVAI
+546 CPDLKVSISISISIGVAI
-560 GAASW
+560 GATSW
-565 TELLEKA
+565 MALLEKA

>member
-1 MSIID
+1 
-6 YIFFFFQNRGR
+6 
-17 SLSMREVRSEHLS
+17 MREIRSEYLS
-30 KKLYVA
+30 QKLYIA

-51 MVKSYNDYI
+51 IVKSYRDYN
-60 KANQAL
+60 KTNQAL
-66 IEIQALQAVADLAN
+66 TEIQALQAVADLAN

-86 APANKVMSSNQQ
+86 APANKLMSSNQQ

-106 LKAYRVNI
+106 LKLYRLTV
-114 DEQMRSTQKILK
+114 DEQMKKTLEVLK
-126 KSGFSN
+126 HSN
-132 LNLDLFSQL
+132 LPNLDLSL
-141 EQALAQGRQQVD
+141 VDRLDEALTQGRQQVD
-153 QYAAL
+153 AYAAL
-158 PREQRNAEKMD
+158 PREQRNAETMD

-176 TAWECSHDVL
+176 NAWDRSHDVL

-194 GKDTAISNF
+194 GKDTAVSNF
-203 YTQILLLADLRD
+203 YVQILLLADLRD

-226 HVTFEQPI
+226 HVAFKQPI

-264 KTPEFKAL
+264 KTEEFKVL

-309 EVIVD
+309 EAIVD
-314 KFTTVVDLQNYLLK
+314 KFSTVVELQNYLLK
-328 YSVEKAT
+328 YSVEKAII
-335 LEKRKAKNVL
+335 EKHKAQNIL
-345 LTTVSIS
+345 LTTVGIS
-352 LVSIIAAL
+352 LISIFAAL
-360 FTMIYAQKRVFAP
+360 FTMIYARKRVFSP
-373 LIQAREILLDLSNSS
+373 LIQAREILFDLSHSS
-388 MRSNDLE
+388 LRPNPMDT
-395 SKDQSA
+395 KDQPA
-401 NVHSLFTAIQQLK
+401 NVYSLFAAIQQLK
-414 HTLQQRDALE
+414 QTLQQRDALE

-462 CLMMMDIDYFKQVN
+462 CLMVIDIDHFKQVN
-476 DVHGHLVGDQV
+476 DVYGHLMGDQV
-487 IQFVAEKLKDN
+487 IQFVAEKLKEN

-507 YGGDEFIVLIENIS
+507 YGGDEFIVLIENVG

-526 KIAEKIRC
+526 KIAEKIRS
-534 EIYEAASMDSTR
+534 EIYEAKSVDSIR
-546 SPDLSVTISIGVAI
+546 CPDLKVSISIGVAI
-560 GAASW
+560 GATSW
-565 TELLEKA
+565 MALLEKA

-584 NKVAS
+584 NKVVAYSVDEVNESYYI

>member
-1 MSIID
+1 
-6 YIFFFFQNRGR
+6 
-17 SLSMREVRSEHLS
+17 MREIRSEYLS
-30 KKLYVA
+30 QKLYIA

-51 MVKSYNDYI
+51 IVKSYRDYN
-60 KANQAL
+60 KTNQAL
-66 IEIQALQAVADLAN
+66 TEIQALQAVADLAN

-86 APANKVMSSNQQ
+86 APANKLMSSNQQ

-106 LKAYRVNI
+106 LKLYRLTV
-114 DEQMRSTQKILK
+114 DEQMKKTLEVLK
-126 KSGFSN
+126 HSN
-132 LNLDLFSQL
+132 LPNLDLSL
-141 EQALAQGRQQVD
+141 VDRLDEALTQGRQQVD
-153 QYAAL
+153 AYAAL
-158 PREQRNAEKMD
+158 PREQRNAENMD

-176 TAWECSHDVL
+176 SAWDRSHDVL

-194 GKDTAISNF
+194 GKDTAVSNF
-203 YTQILLLADLRD
+203 YVQILLLADLRD

-226 HVTFEQPI
+226 HVAFKQPI

-264 KTPEFKAL
+264 KTEEFKVL

-309 EVIVD
+309 EAIVD
-314 KFTTVVDLQNYLLK
+314 KFSTVVELQNYLLK
-328 YSVEKAT
+328 YSVEKAII
-335 LEKRKAKNVL
+335 EKHKAQNIL
-345 LTTVSIS
+345 LTTVGIS
-352 LVSIIAAL
+352 LISIFAAL
-360 FTMIYAQKRVFAP
+360 FTMIYARKRVFSP
-373 LIQAREILLDLSNSS
+373 LIQAREILFDLSHSS
-388 MRSNDLE
+388 IRPNPMDT
-395 SKDQSA
+395 KDQPA
-401 NVHSLFTAIQQLK
+401 NMYSLFTAIQQLK
-414 HTLQQRDALE
+414 QTLQQRDALE

-462 CLMMMDIDYFKQVN
+462 CLMVIDIDHFKQVN
-476 DVHGHLVGDQV
+476 DVYGHLMGDQV
-487 IQFVAEKLKDN
+487 IQFVAEKLKEN

-507 YGGDEFIVLIENIS
+507 YGGDEFIVLIENVG

-526 KIAEKIRC
+526 KIAEKIRS
-534 EIYEAASMDSTR
+534 EIYEAKSVDNVR
-546 SPDLSVTISIGVAI
+546 CPDLKVSISIGVAI
-560 GAASW
+560 GATSW
-565 TELLEKA
+565 MALLEKA

>member
-1 MSIID
+1 
-6 YIFFFFQNRGR
+6 
-17 SLSMREVRSEHLS
+17 MREIRSEYLS
-30 KKLYVA
+30 QKLYIA

-51 MVKSYNDYI
+51 IVKSYRDYN
-60 KANQAL
+60 KTNQAL
-66 IEIQALQAVADLAN
+66 TEIQALQAVADLAN

-86 APANKVMSSNQQ
+86 APANKLMSSNQQ

-106 LKAYRVNI
+106 LKLYRLTV
-114 DEQMRSTQKILK
+114 DEQMKKTLEVLK
-126 KSGFSN
+126 HSN
-132 LNLDLFSQL
+132 LPNLDLSL
-141 EQALAQGRQQVD
+141 VDRLDEALTQGRQQVD
-153 QYAAL
+153 AYAAL
-158 PREQRNAEKMD
+158 PREQRNAETMD

-176 TAWECSHDVL
+176 NAWDRSHDVL

-194 GKDTAISNF
+194 GKDTAVSNF
-203 YTQILLLADLRD
+203 YVQILLLADLRD

-226 HVTFEQPI
+226 HVAFKQPI

-264 KTPEFKAL
+264 KTEEFKVL

-309 EVIVD
+309 VAIVD
-314 KFTTVVDLQNYLLK
+314 KFSTVVELQNYLLK
-328 YSVEKAT
+328 YSVEKAII
-335 LEKRKAKNVL
+335 EKHKAQNIL
-345 LTTVSIS
+345 LTTVGIS
-352 LVSIIAAL
+352 LISIFAAL
-360 FTMIYAQKRVFAP
+360 FTMIYARKRVFSP
-373 LIQAREILLDLSNSS
+373 LIQAREILFDLSHSS
-388 MRSNDLE
+388 IRPNPMDT
-395 SKDQSA
+395 KDQPA
-401 NVHSLFTAIQQLK
+401 NMYSLFTAIQQLK
-414 HTLQQRDALE
+414 QTLQQRDALE

-462 CLMMMDIDYFKQVN
+462 CLMVIDIDHFKQVN
-476 DVHGHLVGDQV
+476 DVYGHLMGDQV
-487 IQFVAEKLKDN
+487 IQFVAEKLKEN

-507 YGGDEFIVLIENIS
+507 YGGDEFIVLIENVG

-526 KIAEKIRC
+526 KIAEKIRA
-534 EIYEAASMDSTR
+534 EIYEAKSVDNLR
-546 SPDLSVTISIGVAI
+546 CPDLKVSISISISIGVAI
-560 GAASW
+560 GATSW
-565 TELLEKA
+565 MALLEKA

>member
-1 MSIID
+1 
-6 YIFFFFQNRGR
+6 
-17 SLSMREVRSEHLS
+17 MREIRSEYLS
-30 KKLYVA
+30 QKLYIA

-51 MVKSYNDYI
+51 MVKSYRDYI
-60 KANQAL
+60 KTNQAL
-66 IEIQALQAVADLAN
+66 TEIQALQAVADLAN

-86 APANKVMSSNQQ
+86 APANKLMSSNQQ
-98 DFAKHVLE
+98 DFAQHVLE
-106 LKAYRVNI
+106 LKLYRLTV
-114 DEQMRSTQKILK
+114 DEQMQKTLAVLK
-126 KSGFSN
+126 HSN
-132 LNLDLFSQL
+132 LPNLDLSLFDRL
-141 EQALAQGRQQVD
+141 DEALTQGRQQVD
-153 QYAAL
+153 AYAAL
-158 PREQRNAEKMD
+158 PREQRNAETMD

-176 TAWECSHDVL
+176 NAWDRSHDVL

-194 GKDTAISNF
+194 GKDTAVSNF
-203 YTQILLLADLRD
+203 YVQILLLADLRD

-226 HVTFEQPI
+226 HVAFKQPI

-264 KTPEFKAL
+264 KTEEFKVL

-309 EVIVD
+309 EAIVD
-314 KFTTVVDLQNYLLK
+314 KFSTVVELQNYLLK
-328 YSVEKAT
+328 YSVEKAII
-335 LEKRKAKNVL
+335 EKHKAQNIL
-345 LTTVSIS
+345 LTTVGIS
-352 LVSIIAAL
+352 LISIFAAL
-360 FTMIYAQKRVFAP
+360 FTMIYARKRVFSP
-373 LIQAREILLDLSNSS
+373 LIQAREILFDLSHSS
-388 MRSNDLE
+388 IRPNPMDT
-395 SKDQSA
+395 KDQPA
-401 NVHSLFTAIQQLK
+401 NMYSLFTAIQQLK
-414 HTLQQRDALE
+414 QTLQQRDALE

-462 CLMMMDIDYFKQVN
+462 CLMVIDIDHFKQVN
-476 DVHGHLVGDQV
+476 DVYGHLMGDQV
-487 IQFVAEKLKDN
+487 IQFVAEKLKEN

-507 YGGDEFIVLIENIS
+507 YGGDEFIVLIENVG

-526 KIAEKIRC
+526 KIAEKIRS
-534 EIYEAASMDSTR
+534 EIYEAKSVDNVR
-546 SPDLSVTISIGVAI
+546 CPDLKVSISIGVAI
-560 GAASW
+560 SATSW
-565 TELLEKA
+565 MALLEKA

-584 NKVAS
+584 NKVVAYSVDEVNESYYI

>member
-1 MSIID
+1 
-6 YIFFFFQNRGR
+6 
-17 SLSMREVRSEHLS
+17 MREIRSEYLS
-30 KKLYVA
+30 QKLYIA

-51 MVKSYNDYI
+51 MVKSYRDYI
-60 KANQAL
+60 KTNQAL
-66 IEIQALQAVADLAN
+66 TEIQALQAVADLAN

-86 APANKVMSSNQQ
+86 APANKLMSSNQQ

-106 LKAYRVNI
+106 LKLYRLTV
-114 DEQMRSTQKILK
+114 DEQMQKTLDVLK
-126 KSGFSN
+126 HSN
-132 LNLDLFSQL
+132 LPNLDLSLFDRL
-141 EQALAQGRQQVD
+141 DEALTQGRQQVD
-153 QYAAL
+153 AYAAL
-158 PREQRNAEKMD
+158 PREQRNAETMD

-176 TAWECSHDVL
+176 SAWDRSHDVL

-194 GKDTAISNF
+194 GKDTAVSNF
-203 YTQILLLADLRD
+203 YVQILLLADLRD

-226 HVTFEQPI
+226 HVAFKQPI

-255 IDTLQPERD
+255 IDTLQPEHD
-264 KTPEFKAL
+264 KTEEFKVL

-309 EVIVD
+309 EAIVD
-314 KFTTVVDLQNYLLK
+314 KFSTVVELQNYLLK
-328 YSVEKAT
+328 YSVEKAII
-335 LEKRKAKNVL
+335 EKHKAQNIL

-352 LVSIIAAL
+352 LISIFAAL
-360 FTMIYAQKRVFAP
+360 FTMIYARKRVFSP
-373 LIQAREILLDLSNSS
+373 LIQAREILFDLSHSS
-388 MRSNDLE
+388 IRPNPMDT
-395 SKDQSA
+395 KDQPA
-401 NVHSLFTAIQQLK
+401 NMYSLFTAIQQLK
-414 HTLQQRDALE
+414 QTLQQRDALE

-462 CLMMMDIDYFKQVN
+462 CLMVIDIDHFKQVN
-476 DVHGHLVGDQV
+476 DVYGHLMGDQV
-487 IQFVAEKLKDN
+487 IQFVAEKLKEN

-507 YGGDEFIVLIENIS
+507 YGGDEFIVLIENVG

-526 KIAEKIRC
+526 KIAEKIRS
-534 EIYEAASMDSTR
+534 EIYEAKSVDNVR
-546 SPDLSVTISIGVAI
+546 CPDLKVSISIGVAI
-560 GAASW
+560 GATSW
-565 TELLEKA
+565 MALLEKA

-584 NKVAS
+584 NKVVAYSVDEVNESYYI

>member
-1 MSIID
+1 
-6 YIFFFFQNRGR
+6 
-17 SLSMREVRSEHLS
+17 MREIRSEYLS
-30 KKLYVA
+30 QKLYIA

-51 MVKSYNDYI
+51 IVKSYRDYN
-60 KANQAL
+60 KTNQAL

-86 APANKVMSSNQQ
+86 APANKLMSSNQQ
-98 DFAKHVLE
+98 AFAKHVLE
-106 LKAYRVNI
+106 LKLYRLTV
-114 DEQMRSTQKILK
+114 DEQMKKTLEVLK
-126 KSGFSN
+126 HSN
-132 LNLDLFSQL
+132 LPNLDLSL
-141 EQALAQGRQQVD
+141 VDRLDEALTQGRQQVD
-153 QYAAL
+153 AYAAL
-158 PREQRNAEKMD
+158 PREQRNAETMD

-176 TAWECSHDVL
+176 SAWDLSHDVL

-194 GKDTAISNF
+194 GKDTAVSNF
-203 YTQILLLADLRD
+203 YVQILLLADLRD

-226 HVTFEQPI
+226 HVAFKQPI

-264 KTPEFKAL
+264 KTEEFKVL

-309 EVIVD
+309 EAIVD
-314 KFTTVVDLQNYLLK
+314 KFSTVVELQNYLLK
-328 YSVEKAT
+328 YSVEKAII
-335 LEKRKAKNVL
+335 EKNKAQNIL
-345 LTTVSIS
+345 LTTVGIS
-352 LVSIIAAL
+352 LISIFAAL
-360 FTMIYAQKRVFAP
+360 FTMIYARKRVFGP
-373 LIQAREILLDLSNSS
+373 LIQAREILFDLSHSS
-388 MRSNDLE
+388 LRPNPMDT
-395 SKDQSA
+395 KDQPA
-401 NVHSLFTAIQQLK
+401 NVYSLFTAIQQLK
-414 HTLQQRDALE
+414 QTLQQRDALE

-439 ANRYAL
+439 AHRYAL

-462 CLMMMDIDYFKQVN
+462 CLMVIDIDHFKQVN
-476 DVHGHLVGDQV
+476 DVYGHLMGDQV
-487 IQFVAEKLKDN
+487 IQFVAEKLKEN

-507 YGGDEFIVLIENIS
+507 YGGDEFIVLIENVG

-526 KIAEKIRC
+526 KIAEKIRS
-534 EIYEAASMDSTR
+534 EIYEAKPLDNVR
-546 SPDLSVTISIGVAI
+546 CPDLKVSISIGVAI
-560 GAASW
+560 GATSW
-565 TELLEKA
+565 MALLEKA

>member
-1 MSIID
+1 
-6 YIFFFFQNRGR
+6 
-17 SLSMREVRSEHLS
+17 MREIRSEYLS
-30 KKLYVA
+30 QKLYIA

-51 MVKSYNDYI
+51 IVKSYRDYN
-60 KANQAL
+60 KTNQAL
-66 IEIQALQAVADLAN
+66 TEIQALQAVADLAN

-86 APANKVMSSNQQ
+86 APANKLMSSNQQ

-106 LKAYRVNI
+106 LKLYRLTV
-114 DEQMRSTQKILK
+114 DEQMKKTLEVLK
-126 KSGFSN
+126 HSN
-132 LNLDLFSQL
+132 LPNLDLSL
-141 EQALAQGRQQVD
+141 VDRLDEALTQGRQQVD
-153 QYAAL
+153 AYAAL
-158 PREQRNAEKMD
+158 PREQRNAETMD

-176 TAWECSHDVL
+176 NAWDRSHDVL

-194 GKDTAISNF
+194 GKDTAVSNF
-203 YTQILLLADLRD
+203 YVQILLLADLRD

-226 HVTFEQPI
+226 HVAFKQPI

-264 KTPEFKAL
+264 KTEEFKVL

-277 NEFLAKGLLIV
+277 NEVLAKGLLIV

-309 EVIVD
+309 EAIVD
-314 KFTTVVDLQNYLLK
+314 KFSTVVELQNYLLK
-328 YSVEKAT
+328 YSVEKAII
-335 LEKRKAKNVL
+335 EKHKAQNIL
-345 LTTVSIS
+345 LTTVGIS
-352 LVSIIAAL
+352 LISIFAAL
-360 FTMIYAQKRVFAP
+360 FTMIYARKRVFGP
-373 LIQAREILLDLSNSS
+373 LIQAREILFDLSHSS
-388 MRSNDLE
+388 LRPNPMDT
-395 SKDQSA
+395 KDQPA
-401 NVHSLFTAIQQLK
+401 NVYSLFTAIQQLK
-414 HTLQQRDALE
+414 QTLQQRDALE

-462 CLMMMDIDYFKQVN
+462 CLMVIDIDHFKQVN
-476 DVHGHLVGDQV
+476 DVYGHLMGDQV
-487 IQFVAEKLKDN
+487 IQFVAEKLKEN

-507 YGGDEFIVLIENIS
+507 YGGDEFIVLIENVG

-526 KIAEKIRC
+526 KIAEKIRS
-534 EIYEAASMDSTR
+534 EIYEAKSVDNVR
-546 SPDLSVTISIGVAI
+546 CPDLKVSISISIGVAI
-560 GAASW
+560 GATSW
-565 TELLEKA
+565 MALLEKA

>member
-1 MSIID
+1 
-6 YIFFFFQNRGR
+6 
-17 SLSMREVRSEHLS
+17 MREIRSEYLS
-30 KKLYVA
+30 QKLYIA

-51 MVKSYNDYI
+51 MVKSYRDYI
-60 KANQAL
+60 KTNQAL

-86 APANKVMSSNQQ
+86 APANKLMSSNQQ

-106 LKAYRVNI
+106 LKLYRLTV
-114 DEQMRSTQKILK
+114 DEQMKKTLEVLK
-126 KSGFSN
+126 HSN
-132 LNLDLFSQL
+132 LPNLDLSLFDRL
-141 EQALAQGRQQVD
+141 DEALTQGRQQVD
-153 QYAAL
+153 AYAAL
-158 PREQRNAEKMD
+158 PREQRNAETMD

-176 TAWECSHDVL
+176 SAWDRSHDVL

-194 GKDTAISNF
+194 GKDTAVSNF
-203 YTQILLLADLRD
+203 YVQILLLADLRD

-226 HVTFEQPI
+226 HVAFKQPI

-264 KTPEFKAL
+264 KTEEFKVL

-309 EVIVD
+309 EAIVD
-314 KFTTVVDLQNYLLK
+314 KFSTVVELQNYLLK
-328 YSVEKAT
+328 YSVEKAII
-335 LEKRKAKNVL
+335 EKHKAQNIL
-345 LTTVSIS
+345 LTTVGIS
-352 LVSIIAAL
+352 LISIFAAL
-360 FTMIYAQKRVFAP
+360 FTMIYARKRVFSP
-373 LIQAREILLDLSNSS
+373 LIQAREILFDLSHSS
-388 MRSNDLE
+388 IRPNPMDT
-395 SKDQSA
+395 KDQPA
-401 NVHSLFTAIQQLK
+401 NMYSLFTAIQQLK
-414 HTLQQRDALE
+414 QTLQQRDALE

-462 CLMMMDIDYFKQVN
+462 CLMVIDIDHFKQVN
-476 DVHGHLVGDQV
+476 DVYGHLMGDQV
-487 IQFVAEKLKDN
+487 IQFVAEKLKEN

-507 YGGDEFIVLIENIS
+507 YGGDEFIVLIENVG

-526 KIAEKIRC
+526 KIAEKIRS
-534 EIYEAASMDSTR
+534 EIYEAKPLDNVR
-546 SPDLSVTISIGVAI
+546 CPDLKVSISIGVAI
-560 GAASW
+560 GATSW
-565 TELLEKA
+565 MALLEKA

-584 NKVAS
+584 NKVVAYSVGEVNESYYI

>member
-1 MSIID
+1 
-6 YIFFFFQNRGR
+6 
-17 SLSMREVRSEHLS
+17 MREIRSEYLS
-30 KKLYVA
+30 QKLYIA

-51 MVKSYNDYI
+51 MVKSYRDYI
-60 KANQAL
+60 KTNQAL
-66 IEIQALQAVADLAN
+66 TEIQALQAVADLAN

-86 APANKVMSSNQQ
+86 APANKLMSSNQQ

-106 LKAYRVNI
+106 LKLYRLTV
-114 DEQMRSTQKILK
+114 DEQMQKTLEVLK
-126 KSGFSN
+126 HSN
-132 LNLDLFSQL
+132 LPNLDLSLFDRL
-141 EQALAQGRQQVD
+141 DEALTQGRQQVD
-153 QYAAL
+153 AYAAL
-158 PREQRNAEKMD
+158 PREQRNAETMD

-176 TAWECSHDVL
+176 SAWDRSHDVL

-194 GKDTAISNF
+194 GKDTAVSNF
-203 YTQILLLADLRD
+203 YVQILLLADLRD

-226 HVTFEQPI
+226 HVAFKQPI

-264 KTPEFKAL
+264 KTEEFKVL

-309 EVIVD
+309 EAIVD
-314 KFTTVVDLQNYLLK
+314 KFSTVVELQNYLLK
-328 YSVEKAT
+328 YSVEKAII
-335 LEKRKAKNVL
+335 EKHKAQNIL
-345 LTTVSIS
+345 LTTVGIS
-352 LVSIIAAL
+352 LISIFAAL
-360 FTMIYAQKRVFAP
+360 FTMIYARKRVFSP
-373 LIQAREILLDLSNSS
+373 LIQAREILFDLSHSS
-388 MRSNDLE
+388 IRPNPMDT
-395 SKDQSA
+395 KDQPA
-401 NVHSLFTAIQQLK
+401 NMYSLFTAIQQLK
-414 HTLQQRDALE
+414 QTLQQRDALE

-462 CLMMMDIDYFKQVN
+462 CLMVIDIDHFKQVN
-476 DVHGHLVGDQV
+476 DVYGHLMGDQV
-487 IQFVAEKLKDN
+487 IQFVAEKLKEN

-507 YGGDEFIVLIENIS
+507 YGGDEFIVLIENVG

-526 KIAEKIRC
+526 KIAEKIRS
-534 EIYEAASMDSTR
+534 EIYEAKSVDNVR
-546 SPDLSVTISIGVAI
+546 CPDLKVSISIGVAI
-560 GAASW
+560 GATSW
-565 TELLEKA
+565 MALLEKA

>member
-1 MSIID
+1 
-6 YIFFFFQNRGR
+6 
-17 SLSMREVRSEHLS
+17 MREIRSEYLS
-30 KKLYVA
+30 QKLYIA

-51 MVKSYNDYI
+51 IVKSYRDYN
-60 KANQAL
+60 KTNQAL
-66 IEIQALQAVADLAN
+66 TEIQALQAVADLAN

-86 APANKVMSSNQQ
+86 APANKLMSSNQQ

-106 LKAYRVNI
+106 LKLYRLTV
-114 DEQMRSTQKILK
+114 DEQMKKTLEVLK
-126 KSGFSN
+126 HSN
-132 LNLDLFSQL
+132 LPNLDLSLFDRL
-141 EQALAQGRQQVD
+141 DEALTQGRQQVD
-153 QYAAL
+153 AYATL
-158 PREQRNAEKMD
+158 PREQRNAETMD

-176 TAWECSHDVL
+176 NAWDRSHDVL

-194 GKDTAISNF
+194 GKDTAVSNF
-203 YTQILLLADLRD
+203 YVQILLLADLRD

-226 HVTFEQPI
+226 HVAFKQPI

-264 KTPEFKAL
+264 KTEEFKVL

-309 EVIVD
+309 EAIVD
-314 KFTTVVDLQNYLLK
+314 KFSTVVELQNYLLK
-328 YSVEKAT
+328 YSVEKAII
-335 LEKRKAKNVL
+335 EKHKAQNIL
-345 LTTVSIS
+345 LTTVGIS
-352 LVSIIAAL
+352 LISIFAAL
-360 FTMIYAQKRVFAP
+360 FTMIYARKRVFSP
-373 LIQAREILLDLSNSS
+373 LIQAREILFDLSHSS
-388 MRSNDLE
+388 IRPNPMDT
-395 SKDQSA
+395 KDQPA
-401 NVHSLFTAIQQLK
+401 NVYSLFTAIQQLK
-414 HTLQQRDALE
+414 QTLQQRDALE

-462 CLMMMDIDYFKQVN
+462 CLMVIDIDHFKQVN
-476 DVHGHLVGDQV
+476 DVYGHLMGDQV
-487 IQFVAEKLKDN
+487 IQFVAEKLKEN

-507 YGGDEFIVLIENIS
+507 YGGDEFIVLIENVG

-526 KIAEKIRC
+526 KIAEKIRS
-534 EIYEAASMDSTR
+534 EIYEAKPLDNVR
-546 SPDLSVTISIGVAI
+546 CPDLKVSISIGVAI
-560 GAASW
+560 GATSW
-565 TELLEKA
+565 MALLEKA

>member
-1 MSIID
+1 
-6 YIFFFFQNRGR
+6 
-17 SLSMREVRSEHLS
+17 MREIRSEYLS
-30 KKLYVA
+30 QKLYIA

-51 MVKSYNDYI
+51 MVKSYRDYI
-60 KANQAL
+60 KTNQAL
-66 IEIQALQAVADLAN
+66 TEIQALQAVADLAN

-86 APANKVMSSNQQ
+86 APANKLMSSNQQ

-106 LKAYRVNI
+106 LKLYRLTV
-114 DEQMRSTQKILK
+114 DEQMKKTLEVLK
-126 KSGFSN
+126 HSN
-132 LNLDLFSQL
+132 LPNLDLSLFDRL
-141 EQALAQGRQQVD
+141 DEALMQGRQQVD
-153 QYAAL
+153 AYAAL

-169 QAILKMF
+169 QAILEMF
-176 TAWECSHDVL
+176 NAWEHSHDVL

-194 GKDTAISNF
+194 GKDTAVSNF
-203 YTQILLLADLRD
+203 YVQILLLADLRD

-226 HVTFEQPI
+226 HVAFKQPI

-255 IDTLQPERD
+255 IDTLEPERD
-264 KTPEFKAL
+264 KTEEFKVL

-309 EVIVD
+309 EAIVD
-314 KFTTVVDLQNYLLK
+314 KFSTVVELQNYLLK
-328 YSVEKAT
+328 YSVEKAII
-335 LEKRKAKNVL
+335 EKHKAQNIL
-345 LTTVSIS
+345 LTTVGIS
-352 LVSIIAAL
+352 LISIFAAL
-360 FTMIYAQKRVFAP
+360 FTMIYARKRVFSP
-373 LIQAREILLDLSNSS
+373 LIQAREILFDLSHSS
-388 MRSNDLE
+388 IRPNPMDT
-395 SKDQSA
+395 KDQPA
-401 NVHSLFTAIQQLK
+401 NMYSLFTAIQQLK
-414 HTLQQRDALE
+414 QTLQQRDALE
-424 FRLKNIAHLDSLTGV
+424 FRLKNIAHLDSLTRV

-462 CLMMMDIDYFKQVN
+462 CLMVIDIDHFKQVN
-476 DVHGHLVGDQV
+476 DVYGHLMGDQV
-487 IQFVAEKLKDN
+487 IQFVAEKLKEN

-507 YGGDEFIVLIENIS
+507 YGGDEFIVLIENVG

-526 KIAEKIRC
+526 KIAEKIRS
-534 EIYEAASMDSTR
+534 EIYEAKSVDNVR
-546 SPDLSVTISIGVAI
+546 CPDLKVSISIGVAI
-560 GAASW
+560 GATSW
-565 TELLEKA
+565 IALLEKA

>member
-1 MSIID
+1 
-6 YIFFFFQNRGR
+6 
-17 SLSMREVRSEHLS
+17 MREIRSEYLS
-30 KKLYVA
+30 QKLYIA

-51 MVKSYNDYI
+51 IVKSYRDYN
-60 KANQAL
+60 KTNQAL

-86 APANKVMSSNQQ
+86 APANKLMSSNQQ
-98 DFAKHVLE
+98 AFAKHVLE
-106 LKAYRVNI
+106 LKLYRLTV
-114 DEQMRSTQKILK
+114 DEQMKKTLEVLK
-126 KSGFSN
+126 HSN
-132 LNLDLFSQL
+132 LPNLDLSL
-141 EQALAQGRQQVD
+141 VDRLDEALTQGRQQVD
-153 QYAAL
+153 AYAAL
-158 PREQRNAEKMD
+158 PREQRNAETMD

-176 TAWECSHDVL
+176 SAWDLSHDVL

-194 GKDTAISNF
+194 GKDTAVSNF
-203 YTQILLLADLRD
+203 YVQILLLADLRD

-226 HVTFEQPI
+226 HVAFKQPI

-264 KTPEFKAL
+264 KTEEFKVL

-309 EVIVD
+309 EAIVD
-314 KFTTVVDLQNYLLK
+314 KFSTVVELQNYLLK
-328 YSVEKAT
+328 YSVEKAII
-335 LEKRKAKNVL
+335 EKNKAQNIL
-345 LTTVSIS
+345 LTTVGIS
-352 LVSIIAAL
+352 LISIFAAL
-360 FTMIYAQKRVFAP
+360 FTMIYARKRVFSP
-373 LIQAREILLDLSNSS
+373 LIQAREILFDLSHSS
-388 MRSNDLE
+388 LRPNPMDT
-395 SKDQSA
+395 KDQPA
-401 NVHSLFTAIQQLK
+401 NVYSLFTAIQQLK
-414 HTLQQRDALE
+414 QTLQQRDALE

-462 CLMMMDIDYFKQVN
+462 CLMVIDIDHFKQVN
-476 DVHGHLVGDQV
+476 DVYGHLMGDQV
-487 IQFVAEKLKDN
+487 IQFVAEKLKEN

-507 YGGDEFIVLIENIS
+507 YGGDEFIVLIENVG

-526 KIAEKIRC
+526 KIAEKIRS
-534 EIYEAASMDSTR
+534 EIYEAKPLDNVR
-546 SPDLSVTISIGVAI
+546 CPDLKVSISIGVAI
-560 GAASW
+560 GATSW
-565 TELLEKA
+565 MALLEKA

>member
-1 MSIID
+1 
-6 YIFFFFQNRGR
+6 
-17 SLSMREVRSEHLS
+17 MREIRSEYLS
-30 KKLYVA
+30 QKLYIA

-51 MVKSYNDYI
+51 IVKSYRDYN
-60 KANQAL
+60 KTNQAL
-66 IEIQALQAVADLAN
+66 TEIQALQAVADLAN

-86 APANKVMSSNQQ
+86 APANKLMSSNQQ

-106 LKAYRVNI
+106 LKLYRLTV
-114 DEQMRSTQKILK
+114 DEQMKKTLEVLK
-126 KSGFSN
+126 HSN
-132 LNLDLFSQL
+132 LPNLDLSL
-141 EQALAQGRQQVD
+141 VDRLDEALTQGRQQVD
-153 QYAAL
+153 AYAAL
-158 PREQRNAEKMD
+158 PREQRNAETMD

-176 TAWECSHDVL
+176 NAWDRSHDVL

-194 GKDTAISNF
+194 GKDTAVSNF
-203 YTQILLLADLRD
+203 YVQILLLADLRD

-226 HVTFEQPI
+226 HVAFKQPI

-264 KTPEFKAL
+264 KTEEFKVL

-309 EVIVD
+309 EAIVD
-314 KFTTVVDLQNYLLK
+314 KFSTVVELQNYLLK
-328 YSVEKAT
+328 YSVEKAII
-335 LEKRKAKNVL
+335 EKHKAQNIL
-345 LTTVSIS
+345 LTTVGIS
-352 LVSIIAAL
+352 LISIFAAL
-360 FTMIYAQKRVFAP
+360 FTMIYARKRVFSP
-373 LIQAREILLDLSNSS
+373 LIQAREILFDLSHSS
-388 MRSNDLE
+388 IRPNPMDT
-395 SKDQSA
+395 KDQPA
-401 NVHSLFTAIQQLK
+401 NMYSLFTAIQQLK
-414 HTLQQRDALE
+414 QTLQQRDALE

-462 CLMMMDIDYFKQVN
+462 CLMVIDIDHFKQVN
-476 DVHGHLVGDQV
+476 DVYGHLMGDQV
-487 IQFVAEKLKDN
+487 IQFVAEKLKEN

-507 YGGDEFIVLIENIS
+507 YGGDEFIVLIENVG

-526 KIAEKIRC
+526 KIAEKIRS
-534 EIYEAASMDSTR
+534 EIYEAKSLDNVR
-546 SPDLSVTISIGVAI
+546 CPDLKVSISIGVAI
-560 GAASW
+560 GATSW
-565 TELLEKA
+565 MALLEKA

>member
-1 MSIID
+1 
-6 YIFFFFQNRGR
+6 
-17 SLSMREVRSEHLS
+17 MREIRSEYLS
-30 KKLYVA
+30 QKLYIA

-51 MVKSYNDYI
+51 MVKSYRDYI
-60 KANQAL
+60 KTNQAL
-66 IEIQALQAVADLAN
+66 TEIQALQAVADLAN

-86 APANKVMSSNQQ
+86 APANKLMSSNQQ
-98 DFAKHVLE
+98 DFAQHVLE
-106 LKAYRVNI
+106 LKLYRLTV
-114 DEQMRSTQKILK
+114 DEQMQKTLEVLK
-126 KSGFSN
+126 HSN
-132 LNLDLFSQL
+132 LPNLDLSLFDRL
-141 EQALAQGRQQVD
+141 DEALTQGRQQVD
-153 QYAAL
+153 AYAVL
-158 PREQRNAEKMD
+158 PREQRNAETMD

-176 TAWECSHDVL
+176 NAWDRSHDVL

-194 GKDTAISNF
+194 GKDTAVSNF
-203 YTQILLLADLRD
+203 YVQILLLADLRD

-226 HVTFEQPI
+226 HVAFKQPI

-264 KTPEFKAL
+264 KTEEFKVL

-309 EVIVD
+309 EAIVD
-314 KFTTVVDLQNYLLK
+314 KFSTVVELQNYLLK
-328 YSVEKAT
+328 YSVEKAII
-335 LEKRKAKNVL
+335 EKHKAQNIL
-345 LTTVSIS
+345 LTTVGIS
-352 LVSIIAAL
+352 LISIFAAL
-360 FTMIYAQKRVFAP
+360 FTMIYARKRVFSP
-373 LIQAREILLDLSNSS
+373 LIQAREILFDLSHSS
-388 MRSNDLE
+388 LRPNPMDT
-395 SKDQSA
+395 KDQPA
-401 NVHSLFTAIQQLK
+401 NVYSLFAAIQQLK
-414 HTLQQRDALE
+414 QTLQQRDALE

-462 CLMMMDIDYFKQVN
+462 CLMVIDIDHFKQVN
-476 DVHGHLVGDQV
+476 DVYGHLMGDQV
-487 IQFVAEKLKDN
+487 IQFVAEKLKEN

-507 YGGDEFIVLIENIS
+507 YGGDEFIVLIENVG

-526 KIAEKIRC
+526 KIAEKIRS
-534 EIYEAASMDSTR
+534 EIYEAKPLDNVR
-546 SPDLSVTISIGVAI
+546 CPDLKVSISIGVAI
-560 GAASW
+560 GATSW
-565 TELLEKA
+565 MALLEKA

-584 NKVAS
+584 NKVVAYSVDEVNESYYI

>member
-1 MSIID
+1 
-6 YIFFFFQNRGR
+6 
-17 SLSMREVRSEHLS
+17 MREIRSEYLS
-30 KKLYVA
+30 QKLYIA

-51 MVKSYNDYI
+51 IVKSYRDYN
-60 KANQAL
+60 KTNQAL
-66 IEIQALQAVADLAN
+66 TEIQALQAVADLAN

-86 APANKVMSSNQQ
+86 APANKLMSSNQQ
-98 DFAKHVLE
+98 DFAQHVLE
-106 LKAYRVNI
+106 LKLYRLTV
-114 DEQMRSTQKILK
+114 DEQMKKTLEVLK
-126 KSGFSN
+126 HSN
-132 LNLDLFSQL
+132 LPNLDLSLFDHL
-141 EQALAQGRQQVD
+141 DEALTQGRQQVD
-153 QYAAL
+153 AYAAL
-158 PREQRNAEKMD
+158 PREQRNAETMD

-176 TAWECSHDVL
+176 NAWDRSHDVL

-194 GKDTAISNF
+194 GKDTAVSNF
-203 YTQILLLADLRD
+203 YVQILLLADLRD

-226 HVTFEQPI
+226 HVAFKQPI

-264 KTPEFKAL
+264 KTEEFKVL

-309 EVIVD
+309 EAIVD
-314 KFTTVVDLQNYLLK
+314 KFSSVVELQKYLLK
-328 YSVEKAT
+328 YSVEKAII
-335 LEKRKAKNVL
+335 EKHKAQNIL
-345 LTTVSIS
+345 LTTVGIS
-352 LVSIIAAL
+352 LISIFAAL
-360 FTMIYAQKRVFAP
+360 FTMIYARKRVFSP
-373 LIQAREILLDLSNSS
+373 LIQAREILFDLSHSS
-388 MRSNDLE
+388 IRPNPMDT
-395 SKDQSA
+395 KDQPA
-401 NVHSLFTAIQQLK
+401 NVYSLFTAIQQLK
-414 HTLQQRDALE
+414 QTLQQRDALE

-462 CLMMMDIDYFKQVN
+462 CLMVIDIDHFKQVN
-476 DVHGHLVGDQV
+476 DVYGHLMGDQV
-487 IQFVAEKLKDN
+487 IQFVAEKLKEN

-507 YGGDEFIVLIENIS
+507 YGGDEFIVLIENVG

-526 KIAEKIRC
+526 KIAEKIRS
-534 EIYEAASMDSTR
+534 EIYEAKSVDNVR
-546 SPDLSVTISIGVAI
+546 CPDLKVSISIGVAI
-560 GAASW
+560 GATSW
-565 TELLEKA
+565 MALLEKA

-584 NKVAS
+584 NKVVACSVDEVNESYYI

>member
-1 MSIID
+1 
-6 YIFFFFQNRGR
+6 
-17 SLSMREVRSEHLS
+17 MREIRSEYLS
-30 KKLYVA
+30 QKLYIA

-51 MVKSYNDYI
+51 IVKSYRDYN
-60 KANQAL
+60 KTNQAL
-66 IEIQALQAVADLAN
+66 TEIQALQAVADLAN

-86 APANKVMSSNQQ
+86 APANKLMSSNQQ
-98 DFAKHVLE
+98 DFAKHVFE
-106 LKAYRVNI
+106 LKLYRLTV
-114 DEQMRSTQKILK
+114 DEQMKKTLEVLK
-126 KSGFSN
+126 HSN
-132 LNLDLFSQL
+132 LPNLDLSL
-141 EQALAQGRQQVD
+141 VDRLDEALTQGRQQVD
-153 QYAAL
+153 AYAAL
-158 PREQRNAEKMD
+158 PREQRNAETMD

-176 TAWECSHDVL
+176 NAWDRSHDVL

-194 GKDTAISNF
+194 GKDTAVSNF
-203 YTQILLLADLRD
+203 YVQILLLADLRD

-226 HVTFEQPI
+226 HVAFKQPI

-264 KTPEFKAL
+264 KTEEFKVL

-309 EVIVD
+309 EAIVD
-314 KFTTVVDLQNYLLK
+314 KFSTVVELQNYLLK
-328 YSVEKAT
+328 YSVEKAII
-335 LEKRKAKNVL
+335 EKHKAQNIL
-345 LTTVSIS
+345 LTTVGIS
-352 LVSIIAAL
+352 LISIFAAL
-360 FTMIYAQKRVFAP
+360 FTMIYARKRVFSP
-373 LIQAREILLDLSNSS
+373 LIQAREILFDLSHSS
-388 MRSNDLE
+388 IRPNPMDT
-395 SKDQSA
+395 KDQPA
-401 NVHSLFTAIQQLK
+401 TMYSLFTAIQQLK
-414 HTLQQRDALE
+414 QTLQQRDALE

-462 CLMMMDIDYFKQVN
+462 CLMVIDIDHFKQVN
-476 DVHGHLVGDQV
+476 DVYGHLMGDQV
-487 IQFVAEKLKDN
+487 IQFVAEKLKEN

-507 YGGDEFIVLIENIS
+507 YGGDEFIVLIENVG

-526 KIAEKIRC
+526 KIAEKIRS
-534 EIYEAASMDSTR
+534 EIYEAKPLDNVR
-546 SPDLSVTISIGVAI
+546 CPDLKVSISIGVAI
-560 GAASW
+560 GATSW
-565 TELLEKA
+565 MALLEKA

>member
-1 MSIID
+1 
-6 YIFFFFQNRGR
+6 
-17 SLSMREVRSEHLS
+17 MREIRSEHLS
-30 KKLYVA
+30 KKLYIA
-36 MSIIILSLCSLSIPL
+36 MSIIILSLCCLSIPL
-51 MVKSYNDYI
+51 MVKSYRDYV
-60 KANQAL
+60 KANRAL

-80 KISRER
+80 RISRER
-86 APANKVMSSNQQ
+86 APANKVMSSNEQ
-98 DFAKHVLE
+98 DLAEHILE
-106 LKAYRVNI
+106 LKEYRATV
-114 DEQMRSTQKILK
+114 DAQMQSTLKILK
-126 KSGFSN
+126 DSDLPN
-132 LNLDLFSQL
+132 MNLDLFNQL

-153 QYAAL
+153 AFAAL
-158 PREQRNAEKMD
+158 APEQRNAEKMD
-169 QAILKMF
+169 QAIVKMF
-176 TAWECSHDVL
+176 NAWEYSHDVL
-186 KDVIAVSE
+186 KEVIAVSE
-194 GKDTAISNF
+194 AKDTAISNF

-215 QAGRAASNVMA
+215 QAGRAASNVIA
-226 HVTFEQPI
+226 HVTFEEPI
-234 PETNLARS
+234 PETNMARS

-264 KTPEFKAL
+264 KTEEFKVL

-288 ERLMNESIYHRPYYL
+288 ERLMTESLYQRPYYL

-335 LEKRKAKNVL
+335 FEKHKAQNVFL
-345 LTTVSIS
+345 ITVSIS
-352 LVSIIAAL
+352 LISIFAAF
-360 FTMIYAQKRVFAP
+360 FTMVYARKRVFGP
-373 LIQAREILLDLSNSS
+373 LIQAREILFELSDSS
-388 MRSNDLE
+388 LRTGTMDV
-395 SKDQSA
+395 KDQSA

-445 NEYIKLLENQPT
+445 DEYIKLLENQPT

-462 CLMMMDIDYFKQVN
+462 CLMMLDIDHFKQVN
-476 DVHGHLVGDQV
+476 DVYGHLVGDQV
-487 IQFVAEKLKDN
+487 IQFVAEKLKES

-507 YGGDEFIVLIENIS
+507 YGGDEFIVLIENITI
-521 MERAL
+521 ERAL

-534 EIYEAASMDSTR
+534 EIYEAKPVDVERCSNLR
-546 SPDLSVTISIGVAI
+546 VSVSVGVAI
-560 GAASW
+560 GANSW
-565 TELLEKA
+565 MELLEKA

>member
-1 MSIID
+1 
-6 YIFFFFQNRGR
+6 
-17 SLSMREVRSEHLS
+17 MREIRSEYLS
-30 KKLYVA
+30 QKLYIA

-51 MVKSYNDYI
+51 IVKSYRDYN
-60 KANQAL
+60 KTNQAL
-66 IEIQALQAVADLAN
+66 TEIQALQAVADLAN

-86 APANKVMSSNQQ
+86 APANKLMSSNQQ

-106 LKAYRVNI
+106 LKLYRLTV
-114 DEQMRSTQKILK
+114 DEQMKKTLEVLK
-126 KSGFSN
+126 HSN
-132 LNLDLFSQL
+132 LPNLDLSL
-141 EQALAQGRQQVD
+141 VDRLDEALMQGRQQVD
-153 QYAAL
+153 AYAAL
-158 PREQRNAEKMD
+158 PREQRNAETMD

-176 TAWECSHDVL
+176 SAWDRSHDVL

-194 GKDTAISNF
+194 GKDTAVSNF
-203 YTQILLLADLRD
+203 YVQILLLADLRD

-226 HVTFEQPI
+226 HVAFKQPI

-242 LQTRK
+242 LQTRR

-264 KTPEFKAL
+264 KTEEFKVL

-309 EVIVD
+309 EAIVD
-314 KFTTVVDLQNYLLK
+314 KFSTVVELQNYLLK
-328 YSVEKAT
+328 YSVEKVII
-335 LEKRKAKNVL
+335 EKHKAQNIL
-345 LTTVSIS
+345 LTTVGIS
-352 LVSIIAAL
+352 LISIFAAL
-360 FTMIYAQKRVFAP
+360 FTMIYARKRVFSP
-373 LIQAREILLDLSNSS
+373 LIQAREILFDLSHSS
-388 MRSNDLE
+388 IRPNPMDT
-395 SKDQSA
+395 KDQPA
-401 NVHSLFTAIQQLK
+401 NMYSLFTAIQQLK
-414 HTLQQRDALE
+414 QTLQQRDALE

-462 CLMMMDIDYFKQVN
+462 CLMVIDIDHFKQVN
-476 DVHGHLVGDQV
+476 DVYGHLMGDQV
-487 IQFVAEKLKDN
+487 IQFVVEKLKEN

-507 YGGDEFIVLIENIS
+507 YGGDEFIVLIENVG

-526 KIAEKIRC
+526 KIAEKIRS
-534 EIYEAASMDSTR
+534 EIYEAKPLDNVR
-546 SPDLSVTISIGVAI
+546 CPDLKVSISIGVAI
-560 GAASW
+560 GATSW
-565 TELLEKA
+565 MALLEKA

>member
-1 MSIID
+1 
-6 YIFFFFQNRGR
+6 
-17 SLSMREVRSEHLS
+17 MREIRSEYLS
-30 KKLYVA
+30 QKLYIA

-51 MVKSYNDYI
+51 IVKSYRDYN
-60 KANQAL
+60 KTNQAL
-66 IEIQALQAVADLAN
+66 TEIQALQAVADLAN

-86 APANKVMSSNQQ
+86 APANKLMSSNQQ

-106 LKAYRVNI
+106 LKLYRLTV
-114 DEQMRSTQKILK
+114 DEQMKKTLEVLK
-126 KSGFSN
+126 HSN
-132 LNLDLFSQL
+132 LSNLDLSLFDRL
-141 EQALAQGRQQVD
+141 DEALTQGRQQVD
-153 QYAAL
+153 AYAAL
-158 PREQRNAEKMD
+158 PREQRNAETMD

-176 TAWECSHDVL
+176 NAWDRSHDVL

-194 GKDTAISNF
+194 GKDTAVSNF
-203 YTQILLLADLRD
+203 YVQILLLADLRD

-226 HVTFEQPI
+226 HVAFKQPI

-264 KTPEFKAL
+264 KTEEFKVL

-309 EVIVD
+309 EAIVD
-314 KFTTVVDLQNYLLK
+314 KFSTVVELQNYLLK
-328 YSVEKAT
+328 YSVEKAII
-335 LEKRKAKNVL
+335 EKHKAQNIL
-345 LTTVSIS
+345 LTTVGIS
-352 LVSIIAAL
+352 LISIFAAL
-360 FTMIYAQKRVFAP
+360 FTMIYARKRVFSP
-373 LIQAREILLDLSNSS
+373 LIQAREILFDLSHSS
-388 MRSNDLE
+388 IRPNPMDT
-395 SKDQSA
+395 KDQPA
-401 NVHSLFTAIQQLK
+401 NMYSLFTAIQQLK
-414 HTLQQRDALE
+414 QTLQQRDALE

-462 CLMMMDIDYFKQVN
+462 CLMVIDIDHFKQVN
-476 DVHGHLVGDQV
+476 DVYGHLMGDQV
-487 IQFVAEKLKDN
+487 IQFVAEKLKEN

-507 YGGDEFIVLIENIS
+507 YGGDEFIVLIENVG

-526 KIAEKIRC
+526 KIAEKIRS
-534 EIYEAASMDSTR
+534 EIYEAKSVDNVR
-546 SPDLSVTISIGVAI
+546 CPDLKVSISIGVAI
-560 GAASW
+560 GATSW
-565 TELLEKA
+565 MALLEKA

>member
-1 MSIID
+1 
-6 YIFFFFQNRGR
+6 
-17 SLSMREVRSEHLS
+17 MREIRSEYLS
-30 KKLYVA
+30 QKLYIA

-51 MVKSYNDYI
+51 MVKSYRDYI
-60 KANQAL
+60 KTNQAL
-66 IEIQALQAVADLAN
+66 TEIQALQAVADLAN

-86 APANKVMSSNQQ
+86 APANKLMSSNQQ

-106 LKAYRVNI
+106 LKLYRLTV
-114 DEQMRSTQKILK
+114 DEQMKKTLEVLK
-126 KSGFSN
+126 HSN
-132 LNLDLFSQL
+132 LPNLDLSLFDRL
-141 EQALAQGRQQVD
+141 DEALMQGRQQVD
-153 QYAAL
+153 AYAAL

-169 QAILKMF
+169 QAILEMF
-176 TAWECSHDVL
+176 NAWEHSHDVL

-194 GKDTAISNF
+194 GKDTAVSNF
-203 YTQILLLADLRD
+203 YVQILLLADLRD

-226 HVTFEQPI
+226 HVAFKQPI

-264 KTPEFKAL
+264 KTEEFKVL

-309 EVIVD
+309 EAIVD
-314 KFTTVVDLQNYLLK
+314 KFSTVVELQNYLLK
-328 YSVEKAT
+328 YSVEKAII
-335 LEKRKAKNVL
+335 EKHKAQNIL
-345 LTTVSIS
+345 LTTVGIS
-352 LVSIIAAL
+352 LISIFAAL
-360 FTMIYAQKRVFAP
+360 FTMIYARKRVFSP
-373 LIQAREILLDLSNSS
+373 LIQAREILFDLSHSS
-388 MRSNDLE
+388 IRPNPMDT
-395 SKDQSA
+395 KDQPA
-401 NVHSLFTAIQQLK
+401 NMYSLFTAIQQLK
-414 HTLQQRDALE
+414 QTLQQRDALE

-462 CLMMMDIDYFKQVN
+462 CLMVIDIDHFKQVN
-476 DVHGHLVGDQV
+476 DVYGHLMGDQV
-487 IQFVAEKLKDN
+487 IQFVAEKLKEN

-507 YGGDEFIVLIENIS
+507 YGGDEFIVLIENVG

-526 KIAEKIRC
+526 KIAEKIRS
-534 EIYEAASMDSTR
+534 ESYEAKSVDNVR
-546 SPDLSVTISIGVAI
+546 CPDLKVSISIGVAI
-560 GAASW
+560 GATSRMA
-565 TELLEKA
+565 LLEKA

-584 NKVAS
+584 NKVLS